1 MDQSKQVLRDYCGD
15 GNGTCAS
22 SLREISL
29 IETVTSFLEENGA
42 SEIDRRVLRKL
53 AEALSKSI
61 DDTSPGALQDVTMEN
76 SYASFDTA
84 RPQGGSHSP
93 MVMQGRSVREL
104 EEQMSTLRKENFN
117 LKLRIYF
124 MEEGQPGA
132 RANNSPDSL
141 SKQLIDAKIEIEMLR
156 KTVDEKMDLLK
167 DAARAISHHEDMQRK
182 ADFDSQRIIDELQDQ
197 IRSYQMA
204 ESDQHGENSA
214 VFNDNKLQR
223 LQLEVQKLEKELQ
236 ESDVRN
242 TASKNEL
249 EVALVE
255 RLDTLTACEAKIQ
268 ELAIKNAELVERLE
282 KDTESA
288 ESSNKIIEGL
298 KAEIGDSRVENQN
311 LVTAINAVKLEL
323 VHQVTSMK
331 EASNTMDVQRQS
343 ILLLEGTIK
352 RKEKSYGSMLN
363 NLLEYEALIAK
374 LNAELEIL
382 RQQNVYFRD
391 LSDNLQQKELRHLG
405 RGVAIVQPMRTST
418 DTGCFVWQ
426 SGDLLAPE
434 PLLLEGRSG
443 EALPLQRPVCS
454 VPKTSLSTA
463 AEAAVISESSATSTA
478 RASPSQRAC
487 YLAGRDGAKYGFL
500 QLFTAKLYRIS
511 SVPLLLG
518 HVALKLVLLMMR
530 VHTCLQNT
538 FRMPVQAKR
547 ELGAQLADKMCEL
560 QDAQEKL
567 KERERIHEQACR
579 TIQKLMQK
587 LSSQEKEIKK
597 LNQEKDQS
605 VNKET
610 DINKATISPSTTGRS
625 MSDNEAS
632 SLEMST
638 NLRVRYELKITEQE
652 EKIKQLQA
660 EVKKKTANLQN
671 LVNKELWEKNRE
683 VERLTKLVANQQRT
697 LPQIGEESSG
707 EADLQQSFTEAEY
720 IRALERNK
728 LLQRKVDV
736 LFQRLADDQQNCAVI
751 GQLRLELQQARTE
764 VETSDKWRQECVD
777 VCSVL
782 TNRLEELA
790 GFLNSLLKHK
800 DVLGVLAADR
810 RHAMRKAVDR
820 SLDLSKSLNMTLNIT
835 GASLADQSL
844 AQLCNLSEILYTEGD
859 VSHKTFNSHEEI
871 HAASS
876 MTPSVENLKAE
887 NKALKRELEKRR
899 SSEGQQQRK
908 ERRSLPLPSQQLDNQ
923 SESEAWSEPDR
934 KVSLARIGLDE
945 TSNSLAA
952 PEQPASESE
961 SEGRACATRQ
971 DRNRNSER
979 IAQLEEQIAQKDE
992 RVLNVQCQ
1000 MVELD
1005 NRYKQE
1011 QLRCLDISQQL
1022 EQLRVIN
1029 AALTADLQ
1037 AIGSHEDQRM
1047 VELQRQLELKTQ
1059 QIDQLKLAHSTL
1071 TADSQIT
1078 EMELQA
1084 LQQQM
1089 QEIEQHYADSVDNL
1103 QSQLEQHKLEA
1114 MQQLEEHER
1123 LHQEALERDWVALA
1137 IYQEQ
1142 AQQLLEL
1149 QRSLDYHQENEK
1161 ELKQTLVENELAS
1174 RALKKQLDES
1184 TLQAS
1189 KAVMER
1195 TKAYNDKLQLEK
1207 RSEELKQQL
1216 EALKEEQKKLMQKR
1230 SNSSDVSQSGYTS
1243 EEVAVPMGPPSG
1255 QASSSKLNAAAAVV
1269 AQRVNTSSPDLGIE
1283 SDAGRISSVEL
1294 SNAQRAMLK
1303 TVEIKNEGA
1312 SVQKTNLEGE
1322 FDRILRRRD
1331 YSTKLFFFST
1341 ESTSPDSKTNL
1352 ATAAA
1357 TVHDC
1362 AKVDL
1367 ENAELRRKLIRTKR
1381 AFEDTYEKLRL
1392 ANKAKA
1398 QVEKDIKNQILK
1410 THNVL
1415 RNVRSNMEN
1424 EL

>member
-1 MDQSKQVLRDYCGD
+1 MAGIFRS
-15 GNGTCAS
+15 T
-22 SLREISL
+22 SLNHSTDVPGSPFKRYSL
-29 IETVTSFLEENGA
+29 NTSNGA
-42 SEIDRRVLRKL
+42 FC
-53 AEALSKSI
+53 
-61 DDTSPGALQDVTMEN
+61 TSPGALQDVTMEN
-76 SYASFDTA
+76 SYASFDVA
-84 RPQGGSHSP
+84 RPQVGSHSP
-93 MVMQGRSVREL
+93 IMMQGRSVREL

-132 RANNSPDSL
+132 RSNNSQDSL
-141 SKQLIDAKIEIEMLR
+141 GKQLIDAKIQIEMLR
-156 KTVDEKMDLLK
+156 KTVDEKMELLK
-167 DAARAISHHEDMQRK
+167 DAARAISHHEEMQRK
-182 ADFDSQRIIDELQDQ
+182 ADFDSQAIIDDLQNT
-197 IRSYQMA
+197 IRSYQTA
-204 ESDQHGENSA
+204 ESAQPGES
-214 VFNDNKLQR
+214 VVTFDTEKLKR
-223 LQLEVQKLEKELQ
+223 LEAQVQKLEDELL
-236 ESDVRN
+236 ETDMRH
-242 TASKNEL
+242 TAVKNEL
-249 EVALVE
+249 EFALAE
-255 RLDTLTACEAKIQ
+255 RLETLTACEAKIE
-268 ELAIKNAELVERLE
+268 ELAFKNAELVERLE
-282 KDTESA
+282 KDNDSA
-288 ESSNKIIEGL
+288 
-298 KAEIGDSRVENQN
+298 DS
-311 LVTAINAVKLEL
+311 A
-323 VHQVTSMK
+323 
-331 EASNTMDVQRQS
+331 NT
-343 ILLLEGTIK
+343 
-352 RKEKSYGSMLN
+352 
-363 NLLEYEALIAK
+363 
-374 LNAELEIL
+374 
-382 RQQNVYFRD
+382 
-391 LSDNLQQKELRHLG
+391 
-405 RGVAIVQPMRTST
+405 
-418 DTGCFVWQ
+418 
-426 SGDLLAPE
+426 
-434 PLLLEGRSG
+434 
-443 EALPLQRPVCS
+443 
-454 VPKTSLSTA
+454 
-463 AEAAVISESSATSTA
+463 
-478 RASPSQRAC
+478 
-487 YLAGRDGAKYGFL
+487 
-500 QLFTAKLYRIS
+500 
-511 SVPLLLG
+511 
-518 HVALKLVLLMMR
+518 
-530 VHTCLQNT
+530 
-538 FRMPVQAKR
+538 KR

-567 KERERIHEQACR
+567 KERERIHDQACR

-587 LSSQEKEIKK
+587 LSSQEKEIKR
-597 LNQEKDQS
+597 LNQEKEPS
-605 VNKET
+605 VNKEN
-610 DINKATISPSTTGRS
+610 DSNKATVSPSTTGRS

-632 SLEMST
+632 SLEIST

-652 EKIKQLQA
+652 DKIKQLQA

-671 LVNKELWEKNRE
+671 LVNRELWEKNRE
-683 VERLTKLVANQQRT
+683 VERLTKLLANQQKS
-697 LPQIGEESSG
+697 LPQIGEETAA
-707 EADLQQSFTEAEY
+707 EVDLQQSFTEAEY
-720 IRALERNK
+720 MRALERNK

-736 LFQRLADDQQNCAVI
+736 LFQRLAEDQQNCAVI

-764 VETSDKWRQECVD
+764 VETSDKWRLECVD

-835 GASLADQSL
+835 GTSLADQSL

-876 MTPSVENLKAE
+876 MSPTVENLKAE

-899 SSEGQQQRK
+899 STEGQQLQRK
-908 ERRSLPLPSQQLDNQ
+908 ERRSLPLQSQQLDNQ

-952 PEQPASESE
+952 PDQPASESE
-961 SEGRACATRQ
+961 SEGRGCATRQ

-992 RVLNVQCQ
+992 RLLNVQCQ
-1000 MVELD
+1000 LVDLD

-1022 EQLRVIN
+1022 EQLRAIN
-1029 AALTADLQ
+1029 EALTADLK

-1047 VELQRQLELKTQ
+1047 VELQRLLELKTQ
-1059 QIDQLKLAHSTL
+1059 QIDQLKLTQSTL
-1071 TADSQIT
+1071 TADVQIT

-1084 LQQQM
+1084 VQQQL
-1089 QEIEQHYADSVDNL
+1089 QEMEQQHADSVEHL
-1103 QSQLEQHKLEA
+1103 QTELERHKLEA
-1114 MQQLEEHER
+1114 MKQLEEHEQ
-1123 LHQEALERDWVALA
+1123 LHQEALERDWVALTV
-1137 IYQEQ
+1137 YQEQ

-1149 QRSLDYHQENEK
+1149 QRSLEYHQENEK
-1161 ELKQTLVENELAS
+1161 ELKQTLVENELAT

-1207 RSEELKQQL
+1207 RSEELKLQL
-1216 EALKEEQKKLMQKR
+1216 EALKEEQRKLQPKR

-1243 EEVAVPMGPPSG
+1243 EEVAVPMGPPAG
-1255 QASSSKLNAAAAVV
+1255 QPSSSKLAAAAVV
-1269 AQRVNTSSPDLGIE
+1269 AQRVNNSSPDLGIE

-1303 TVEIKNEGA
+1303 TVEMKIEGA
-1312 SVQKTNLEGE
+1312 ASAKTKAE
-1322 FDRILRRRD
+1322 
-1331 YSTKLFFFST
+1331 
-1341 ESTSPDSKTNL
+1341 ESSSPDDTTNL
-1352 ATAAA
+1352 ATGAA
-1357 TVHDC
+1357 TAHDC

-1381 AFEDTYEKLRL
+1381 AFEDTYEKLRM

>member
-15 GNGTCAS
+15 GNGTCTS
-22 SLREISL
+22 SLKEITL

-42 SEIDRRVLRKL
+42 SEIDKRVLRKL

-76 SYASFDTA
+76 SYASFDVP
-84 RPQGGSHSP
+84 RPPGGGNSP
-93 MVMQGRSVREL
+93 LPPQGRSVREL
-104 EEQMSTLRKENFN
+104 EEQMSALRKENFN

-124 MEEGQPGA
+124 LEEGQPGA
-132 RANNSPDSL
+132 RGDSSSDSL
-141 SKQLIDAKIEIEMLR
+141 SKQLIDAKIEIATLR
-156 KTVDEKMDLLK
+156 KTIDVKMELLK
-167 DAARAISHHEDMQRK
+167 DAARAISHHEELQRK
-182 ADFDSQRIIDELQDQ
+182 ADLESQAIIDELQEQ
-197 IRSYQMA
+197 INAYQVA
-204 ESDQHGENSA
+204 ESGGQPVENIASTRKMLRLESE
-214 VFNDNKLQR
+214 VQR
-223 LQLEVQKLEKELQ
+223 LEEELVNS
-236 ESDVRN
+236 EARN
-242 TASKNEL
+242 VAARNEL
-249 EVALVE
+249 EFLLAE
-255 RLDTLTACEAKIQ
+255 RMESLTACEGKIQ
-268 ELAIKNAELVERLE
+268 ELAIKNSELVERLE
-282 KDTESA
+282 KETASA
-288 ESSNKIIEGL
+288 ESSN
-298 KAEIGDSRVENQN
+298 AN
-311 LVTAINAVKLEL
+311 
-323 VHQVTSMK
+323 
-331 EASNTMDVQRQS
+331 
-343 ILLLEGTIK
+343 
-352 RKEKSYGSMLN
+352 
-363 NLLEYEALIAK
+363 
-374 LNAELEIL
+374 
-382 RQQNVYFRD
+382 RD
-391 LSDNLQQKELRHLG
+391 Q
-405 RGVAIVQPMRTST
+405 
-418 DTGCFVWQ
+418 
-426 SGDLLAPE
+426 
-434 PLLLEGRSG
+434 
-443 EALPLQRPVCS
+443 
-454 VPKTSLSTA
+454 
-463 AEAAVISESSATSTA
+463 
-478 RASPSQRAC
+478 
-487 YLAGRDGAKYGFL
+487 
-500 QLFTAKLYRIS
+500 
-511 SVPLLLG
+511 
-518 HVALKLVLLMMR
+518 
-530 VHTCLQNT
+530 
-538 FRMPVQAKR
+538 
-547 ELGAQLADKMCEL
+547 GAQLADKICEL

-597 LNQEKDQS
+597 LNQENEQS
-605 VNKET
+605 ANKENDCAKT
-610 DINKATISPSTTGRS
+610 VISPSSSGRS

-632 SLEMST
+632 SHEMST
-638 NLRVRYELKITEQE
+638 NLRVRYELKIKEQE
-652 EKIKQLQA
+652 EKIKQLET

-683 VERLTKLVANQQRT
+683 VERLTKLLANQHKT
-697 LPQIGEESSG
+697 LPQISEESAG

-720 IRALERNK
+720 MRALERNK

-736 LFQRLADDQQNCAVI
+736 LFQRLSDDQQNSAVI

-764 VETSDKWRQECVD
+764 VETADKWRLECVD

-810 RHAMRKAVDR
+810 RNAMRKAVDR

-835 GASLADQSL
+835 ATSLADQSL

-859 VSHKTFNSHEEI
+859 TSHKTFNSHEEL
-871 HAASS
+871 HAATS
-876 MTPSVENLKAE
+876 MAPTVENLKAE
-887 NKALKRELEKRR
+887 NKALKKELEKRR
-899 SSEGQQQRK
+899 SSEGQRK

-952 PEQPASESE
+952 PEQAVSESE
-961 SEGRACATRQ
+961 SEGRTCATRQ

-992 RVLNVQCQ
+992 RMLNVQCQ

-1011 QLRCLDISQQL
+1011 QLRCLDITQQL

-1029 AALTADLQ
+1029 EALTADLQ
-1037 AIGSHEDQRM
+1037 AIGSHEEERM
-1047 VELQRQLELKTQ
+1047 IELQRQLELKNQ

-1089 QEIEQHYADSVDNL
+1089 QEIEQHHADSVETL
-1103 QSQLEQHKLEA
+1103 QSQLQKLKLDA
-1114 MQQLEEHER
+1114 VQQLAEHER
-1123 LHQEALERDWVALA
+1123 LHREALERDWVALTT
-1137 IYQEQ
+1137 YQEQ

-1161 ELKQTLVENELAS
+1161 ELKQTLVENELAT

-1207 RSEELKQQL
+1207 RSEELRLQL
-1216 EALKEEQKKLMQKR
+1216 EALKKEQQKLLQKR

-1255 QASSSKLNAAAAVV
+1255 QATTCKQAAAAVV
-1269 AQRVNTSSPDLGIE
+1269 GQRVNTSSPDLGIE
-1283 SDAGRISSVEL
+1283 SDAGRISSVEV

-1303 TVEIKNEGA
+1303 TVEMKTEGSA
-1312 SVQKTNLEGE
+1312 
-1322 FDRILRRRD
+1322 
-1331 YSTKLFFFST
+1331 STKAKSE
-1341 ESTSPDSKTNL
+1341 ESSSPDSKSNV
-1352 ATAAA
+1352 ATGGAA

-1381 AFEDTYEKLRL
+1381 AFEDTYEKLRM

>member
-1 MDQSKQVLRDYCGD
+1 MNSNR
-15 GNGTCAS
+15 S
-22 SLREISL
+22 SS
-29 IETVTSFLEENGA
+29 SH
-42 SEIDRRVLRKL
+42 
-53 AEALSKSI
+53 
-61 DDTSPGALQDVTMEN
+61 N
-76 SYASFDTA
+76 SRNLKILNASFDVP
-84 RPQGGSHSP
+84 RPPGGGNSP
-93 MVMQGRSVREL
+93 LPPQGRSVREL
-104 EEQMSTLRKENFN
+104 EEQMSALRKENFN

-124 MEEGQPGA
+124 LEEGQPGA
-132 RANNSPDSL
+132 RADSSSDSL
-141 SKQLIDAKIEIEMLR
+141 SKQLIDAKIEIATLR
-156 KTVDEKMDLLK
+156 KTVDVKMELLK
-167 DAARAISHHEDMQRK
+167 DAARAISHHEELQRK
-182 ADFDSQRIIDELQDQ
+182 ADLESQAIIDELQEQ
-197 IRSYQMA
+197 INAYQVA
-204 ESDQHGENSA
+204 ESGGQPVENIARTRKVLRLESE
-214 VFNDNKLQR
+214 VQR
-223 LQLEVQKLEKELQ
+223 LEEELVNI
-236 ESDVRN
+236 EARN
-242 TASKNEL
+242 VAARNEL
-249 EVALVE
+249 EFMLAE
-255 RLDTLTACEAKIQ
+255 RMESLTACESKIQ
-268 ELAIKNAELVERLE
+268 ELAIKNSELVERLE
-282 KDTESA
+282 KETASA
-288 ESSNKIIEGL
+288 ESSN
-298 KAEIGDSRVENQN
+298 AN
-311 LVTAINAVKLEL
+311 
-323 VHQVTSMK
+323 
-331 EASNTMDVQRQS
+331 
-343 ILLLEGTIK
+343 
-352 RKEKSYGSMLN
+352 
-363 NLLEYEALIAK
+363 
-374 LNAELEIL
+374 
-382 RQQNVYFRD
+382 RD
-391 LSDNLQQKELRHLG
+391 
-405 RGVAIVQPMRTST
+405 
-418 DTGCFVWQ
+418 
-426 SGDLLAPE
+426 
-434 PLLLEGRSG
+434 
-443 EALPLQRPVCS
+443 
-454 VPKTSLSTA
+454 
-463 AEAAVISESSATSTA
+463 
-478 RASPSQRAC
+478 
-487 YLAGRDGAKYGFL
+487 
-500 QLFTAKLYRIS
+500 
-511 SVPLLLG
+511 
-518 HVALKLVLLMMR
+518 
-530 VHTCLQNT
+530 
-538 FRMPVQAKR
+538 
-547 ELGAQLADKMCEL
+547 LGAQLADKICEL

-597 LNQEKDQS
+597 LNQENEQS
-605 VNKET
+605 ANKENDCAKT
-610 DINKATISPSTTGRS
+610 VISPSSSGRS

-632 SLEMST
+632 SHEMST
-638 NLRVRYELKITEQE
+638 NLRVRYELKIKEQE
-652 EKIKQLQA
+652 EKIKQLET

-683 VERLTKLVANQQRT
+683 VERLTKLLANQQKT
-697 LPQIGEESSG
+697 LPQISEESAG

-720 IRALERNK
+720 MRALERNK

-736 LFQRLADDQQNCAVI
+736 LFQRLADDQQNSAVI

-764 VETSDKWRQECVD
+764 VETADKWRLECVD

-810 RHAMRKAVDR
+810 RNAMRKAVDR

-835 GASLADQSL
+835 ATSLADQSL

-859 VSHKTFNSHEEI
+859 ASHKTFNSHEEL
-871 HAASS
+871 HAATS
-876 MTPSVENLKAE
+876 MAPTVENLKAE
-887 NKALKRELEKRR
+887 NKALKKELEKRR
-899 SSEGQQQRK
+899 SSEGQRK

-952 PEQPASESE
+952 PEQAVSESE
-961 SEGRACATRQ
+961 SEGRTCATRQ

-992 RVLNVQCQ
+992 RMLNVQCQ

-1011 QLRCLDISQQL
+1011 QLRCLDITQQL

-1029 AALTADLQ
+1029 EALTADLQ
-1037 AIGSHEDQRM
+1037 AIGSHEEERM
-1047 VELQRQLELKTQ
+1047 VELQRQLELKNQ

-1089 QEIEQHYADSVDNL
+1089 QEIEQQHADSVETL
-1103 QSQLEQHKLEA
+1103 QSQLQKLKLDAE
-1114 MQQLEEHER
+1114 QQLAEHER
-1123 LHQEALERDWVALA
+1123 LHREALERDWVALTT
-1137 IYQEQ
+1137 YQEQ

-1149 QRSLDYHQENEK
+1149 QLSLDYHQENEK
-1161 ELKQTLVENELAS
+1161 ELKQTLVENELAT

-1207 RSEELKQQL
+1207 RSEELRLQL
-1216 EALKEEQKKLMQKR
+1216 EALKKEQQKQLQKR

-1255 QASSSKLNAAAAVV
+1255 QATTCKQAAAAVV
-1269 AQRVNTSSPDLGIE
+1269 GQRVNTSSPDLGIE
-1283 SDAGRISSVEL
+1283 SDAGRISSVEV

-1303 TVEIKNEGA
+1303 TVEMKTEGSA
-1312 SVQKTNLEGE
+1312 
-1322 FDRILRRRD
+1322 
-1331 YSTKLFFFST
+1331 STKAKSE
-1341 ESTSPDSKTNL
+1341 ESSSPDSKSNV
-1352 ATAAA
+1352 ATGGAA

-1381 AFEDTYEKLRL
+1381 AFEDTYEKLRM

>member
-1 MDQSKQVLRDYCGD
+1 MNR
-15 GNGTCAS
+15 NRS
-22 SLREISL
+22 S
-29 IETVTSFLEENGA
+29 TSHNPRNLKILN
-42 SEIDRRVLRKL
+42 
-53 AEALSKSI
+53 
-61 DDTSPGALQDVTMEN
+61 
-76 SYASFDTA
+76 ASFDVA
-84 RPQGGSHSP
+84 RPPGGGHSP
-93 MVMQGRSVREL
+93 LAMQGRSVREL

-132 RANNSPDSL
+132 RANSSSDSL
-141 SKQLIDAKIEIEMLR
+141 GKQLIDAKIEIETLR
-156 KTVDEKMDLLK
+156 KTVDEKMELLK
-167 DAARAISHHEDMQRK
+167 DAARAISQHEEMQRK
-182 ADFDSQRIIDELQDQ
+182 ADFDSQALIDELQEQ
-197 IRSYQMA
+197 IHAYQVA
-204 ESDQHGENSA
+204 ESGQPGENVA
-214 VFNDNKLQR
+214 DTKKLLRLESEVQR
-223 LQLEVQKLEKELQ
+223 LEEELVKT
-236 ESDVRN
+236 EARN
-242 TASKNEL
+242 IAAKNEL
-249 EVALVE
+249 EFTLAE
-255 RLDTLTACEAKIQ
+255 RLESLTACEAKIQ

-282 KDTESA
+282 KEVESA
-288 ESSNKIIEGL
+288 ESSN
-298 KAEIGDSRVENQN
+298 
-311 LVTAINAVKLEL
+311 
-323 VHQVTSMK
+323 
-331 EASNTMDVQRQS
+331 
-343 ILLLEGTIK
+343 
-352 RKEKSYGSMLN
+352 
-363 NLLEYEALIAK
+363 
-374 LNAELEIL
+374 
-382 RQQNVYFRD
+382 
-391 LSDNLQQKELRHLG
+391 
-405 RGVAIVQPMRTST
+405 
-418 DTGCFVWQ
+418 
-426 SGDLLAPE
+426 
-434 PLLLEGRSG
+434 
-443 EALPLQRPVCS
+443 
-454 VPKTSLSTA
+454 
-463 AEAAVISESSATSTA
+463 
-478 RASPSQRAC
+478 
-487 YLAGRDGAKYGFL
+487 
-500 QLFTAKLYRIS
+500 
-511 SVPLLLG
+511 
-518 HVALKLVLLMMR
+518 
-530 VHTCLQNT
+530 
-538 FRMPVQAKR
+538 AKR
-547 ELGAQLADKMCEL
+547 DLGAQLADKICEL
-560 QDAQEKL
+560 QDSQEKL
-567 KERERIHEQACR
+567 KERERIYEQACR

-587 LSSQEKEIKK
+587 VSSQEKEIKK
-597 LNQEKDQS
+597 LNQDNEQS
-605 VNKET
+605 ANKEN
-610 DINKATISPSTTGRS
+610 DCAKAVISPSTSGRS

-638 NLRVRYELKITEQE
+638 NLRVRYELKIGEQE
-652 EKIKQLQA
+652 EKIKQLQT

-683 VERLTKLVANQQRT
+683 VERLTKLVASQQKT
-697 LPQIGEESSG
+697 LPQISEESAG

-720 IRALERNK
+720 LRALERNK

-736 LFQRLADDQQNCAVI
+736 LFQRLADDQQNSAVI

-764 VETSDKWRQECVD
+764 VETADKWRLECVD

-810 RHAMRKAVDR
+810 RNAMRKAVDR

-835 GASLADQSL
+835 ATSLADQSL

-859 VSHKTFNSHEEI
+859 ASHKTFNSHEEL
-871 HAASS
+871 HAASA
-876 MTPSVENLKAE
+876 MAPTVENLKAE
-887 NKALKRELEKRR
+887 NKALKKELEKRR
-899 SSEGQQQRK
+899 SSEGQRK

-952 PEQPASESE
+952 PEQAVSESE
-961 SEGRACATRQ
+961 SEGRTCAIRQ

-992 RVLNVQCQ
+992 RMLNVQCQ

-1011 QLRCLDISQQL
+1011 QLRFLDISQQL

-1029 AALTADLQ
+1029 EALTADLQ
-1037 AIGSHEDQRM
+1037 AIGSHEDQRI
-1047 VELQRQLELKTQ
+1047 VELQRQLELKNQ

-1089 QEIEQHYADSVDNL
+1089 QEMEQQHVDSVDTL
-1103 QSQLEQHKLEA
+1103 QSQLKQLKLDA
-1114 MQQLEEHER
+1114 VQQLEEHDR
-1123 LHQEALERDWVALA
+1123 LHRDALERDWVALTT
-1137 IYQEQ
+1137 YQEQ

-1161 ELKQTLVENELAS
+1161 ELKQTLVENELAT

-1207 RSEELKQQL
+1207 RTEELRLQL
-1216 EALKEEQKKLMQKR
+1216 EALKEEQQKLLQQR

-1255 QASSSKLNAAAAVV
+1255 QATTCKQAGSAMVG
-1269 AQRVNTSSPDLGIE
+1269 QRVSTSSPDLGIE
-1283 SDAGRISSVEL
+1283 SDAGRIFSVEL
-1294 SNAQRAMLK
+1294 SKAQRAMLK
-1303 TVEIKNEGA
+1303 TVEMKTEGA
-1312 SVQKTNLEGE
+1312 SSPKAKSE
-1322 FDRILRRRD
+1322 
-1331 YSTKLFFFST
+1331 
-1341 ESTSPDSKTNL
+1341 ESASPDSKSNM
-1352 ATAAA
+1352 ATGAA

-1381 AFEDTYEKLRL
+1381 AFEDTYEKLRM

>member
-1 MDQSKQVLRDYCGD
+1 MNRNRSSSSHNLRNSQSQD
-15 GNGTCAS
+15 
-22 SLREISL
+22 
-29 IETVTSFLEENGA
+29 FLN
-42 SEIDRRVLRKL
+42 
-53 AEALSKSI
+53 
-61 DDTSPGALQDVTMEN
+61 
-76 SYASFDTA
+76 ASFDVA

-93 MVMQGRSVREL
+93 IMQGRSVREL
-104 EEQMSTLRKENFN
+104 EEQMSSLRKENFN

-132 RANNSPDSL
+132 RANHSPDSL
-141 SKQLIDAKIEIEMLR
+141 NKQLIDAKIENELLR
-156 KTVDEKMDLLK
+156 KTVDEKMELLK

-182 ADFDSQRIIDELQDQ
+182 ADFESQTIIDELQDQ
-197 IRSYQMA
+197 IRSYEMA
-204 ESDQHGENSA
+204 ESGQGGKNVAFD
-214 VFNDNKLQR
+214 DRKLQR
-223 LQLEVQKLEKELQ
+223 LESEVQKLEEELV
-236 ESDVRN
+236 ESDLRN
-242 TASKNEL
+242 TKIKHDL
-249 EVALVE
+249 EFTLAE
-255 RLDTLTACEAKIQ
+255 RLETITACEAKIQ
-268 ELAIKNAELVERLE
+268 ELAIKNAELVDRLE
-282 KDTESA
+282 KDA
-288 ESSNKIIEGL
+288 EAAETSNRIIEQL
-298 KAEIGDSRVENQN
+298 KVTIEECRAENQN
-311 LVTAINAVKLEL
+311 LVSSISAIEVQLGR
-323 VHQVTSMK
+323 QVSSMK
-331 EASNTMDVQRQS
+331 ETNNTIDVQRQS
-343 ILLLEGTIK
+343 IQLLEGTIK
-352 RKEKSYGSMLN
+352 RKEKSYGSILN
-363 NLLEYEALIAK
+363 SLLEYEELIAK
-374 LNAELEIL
+374 LNAELDIL
-382 RQQNVYFRD
+382 RKENVYFRD
-391 LSDNLQQKELRHLG
+391 LSDNLQQKKLLQWDH
-405 RGVAIVQPMRTST
+405 GVAIVPPIRTAA

-426 SGDLLAPE
+426 SGTFVAQE
-434 PLLLEGRSG
+434 PLPMEIHSSSSTT
-443 EALPLQRPVCS
+443 S
-454 VPKTSLSTA
+454 VSESTVSSTA
-463 AEAAVISESSATSTA
+463 STPPQQSCHFVG
-478 RASPSQRAC
+478 RNGSQ
-487 YLAGRDGAKYGFL
+487 YGLL
-500 QLFTAKLYRIS
+500 QLFAAKLYWIPA
-511 SVPLLLG
+511 VPVALG
-518 HVALKLVLLMMR
+518 HVALKLIFLMVR
-530 VHTCLQNT
+530 VHSCLQYNRIW
-538 FRMPVQAKR
+538 FPLQAKR
-547 ELGAQLADKMCEL
+547 ELGAQLADKICEL

-597 LNQEKDQS
+597 LNQEKEQS
-605 VNKET
+605 SNKEK
-610 DINKATISPSTTGRS
+610 DSNKATVSPSTTGRS

-632 SLEMST
+632 SLEIST
-638 NLRVRYELKITEQE
+638 NLRVRYELKIHEQE

-683 VERLTKLVANQQRT
+683 VERLTNLVAKQQKM
-697 LPQIGEESSG
+697 LPQIGEESAG
-707 EADLQQSFTEAEY
+707 EADLQQSFTESEY
-720 IRALERNK
+720 LRALERNK
-728 LLQRKVDV
+728 LLQKKVDV
-736 LFQRLADDQQNCAVI
+736 LFQRLADDQQNSAET
-751 GQLRLELQQARTE
+751 GQLRRDLQQARMD

-777 VCSVL
+777 VCGVL

-820 SLDLSKSLNMTLNIT
+820 SLDLSKSLNMTLNMT

-844 AQLCNLSEILYTEGD
+844 AQLCNLSEILYTEAD
-859 VSHKTFNSHEEI
+859 VSNKTFNSHEEI

-876 MTPSVENLKAE
+876 MAPTVENLKAE
-887 NKALKRELEKRR
+887 NKALKKELEKRR
-899 SSEGQQQRK
+899 NSEGQQRK

-1000 MVELD
+1000 LVELD

-1029 AALTADLQ
+1029 EALTADLQ

-1047 VELQRQLELKTQ
+1047 VELQRQLEAKNQ
-1059 QIDQLKLAHSTL
+1059 QIDQLKLALSTL

-1078 EMELQA
+1078 EMELQT
-1084 LQQQM
+1084 LQQQL
-1089 QEIEQHYADSVDNL
+1089 QEMEHEHADSLEKL
-1103 QSQLEQHKLEA
+1103 QSQLEQHKLES

-1123 LHQEALERDWVALA
+1123 LHQETLGRDWVAIA
-1137 IYQEQ
+1137 TYQEQ
-1142 AQQLLEL
+1142 AEQLLEL

-1161 ELKQTLVENELAS
+1161 DLKQTLVENELAT

-1189 KAVMER
+1189 RAVMER

-1216 EALKEEQKKLMQKR
+1216 EALKEDQKKLMQKR
-1230 SNSSDVSQSGYTS
+1230 SNSSDISQSGYTS
-1243 EEVAVPMGPPSG
+1243 EEVPVPMGPPLG
-1255 QASSSKLNAAAAVV
+1255 QATSLKLAAAAVV
-1269 AQRVNTSSPDLGIE
+1269 SQRVNTSSPDLGIE

-1303 TVEIKNEGA
+1303 IVEMKTEGA
-1312 SVQKTNLEGE
+1312 AVQKTKSE
-1322 FDRILRRRD
+1322 
-1331 YSTKLFFFST
+1331 
-1341 ESTSPDSKTNL
+1341 ESTSSDAKTNMPTAG
-1352 ATAAA
+1352 ATA
-1357 TVHDC
+1357 HDC

>member
-1 MDQSKQVLRDYCGD
+1 MAGIFRSTSL
-15 GNGTCAS
+15 NHS
-22 SLREISL
+22 SD
-29 IETVTSFLEENGA
+29 VPGTSFKRYSLN
-42 SEIDRRVLRKL
+42 SNN
-53 AEALSKSI
+53 STFC
-61 DDTSPGALQDVTMEN
+61 TSPGALQDVTMEN
-76 SYASFDTA
+76 SYASFDVP
-84 RPQGGSHSP
+84 RPPGGGNSP
-93 MVMQGRSVREL
+93 LPSQGRSVREL
-104 EEQMSTLRKENFN
+104 EEQMSALRKENFN

-124 MEEGQPGA
+124 LEEGQPGA
-132 RANNSPDSL
+132 RADSSTESL
-141 SKQLIDAKIEIEMLR
+141 SKQLIDAKIEIATLR
-156 KTVDEKMDLLK
+156 KTVDVKMELLK
-167 DAARAISHHEDMQRK
+167 DAARAISHHEELQRK
-182 ADFDSQRIIDELQDQ
+182 ADIDSQAIIDELQEQ
-197 IRSYQMA
+197 IHAYQMA
-204 ESDQHGENSA
+204 ESGGQPVENIAKTRKMLRLESE
-214 VFNDNKLQR
+214 VQR
-223 LQLEVQKLEKELQ
+223 LEEELVSI
-236 ESDVRN
+236 EARN
-242 TASKNEL
+242 VAARNEL
-249 EVALVE
+249 EFMLAE
-255 RLDTLTACEAKIQ
+255 RLESLTACEGKIQ
-268 ELAIKNAELVERLE
+268 ELAIKNSELVERLE
-282 KDTESA
+282 KETASA
-288 ESSNKIIEGL
+288 ESSNPFPVFS
-298 KAEIGDSRVENQN
+298 AHFQAN
-311 LVTAINAVKLEL
+311 
-323 VHQVTSMK
+323 
-331 EASNTMDVQRQS
+331 
-343 ILLLEGTIK
+343 
-352 RKEKSYGSMLN
+352 
-363 NLLEYEALIAK
+363 
-374 LNAELEIL
+374 
-382 RQQNVYFRD
+382 RD
-391 LSDNLQQKELRHLG
+391 
-405 RGVAIVQPMRTST
+405 
-418 DTGCFVWQ
+418 
-426 SGDLLAPE
+426 
-434 PLLLEGRSG
+434 
-443 EALPLQRPVCS
+443 
-454 VPKTSLSTA
+454 
-463 AEAAVISESSATSTA
+463 
-478 RASPSQRAC
+478 
-487 YLAGRDGAKYGFL
+487 
-500 QLFTAKLYRIS
+500 
-511 SVPLLLG
+511 
-518 HVALKLVLLMMR
+518 
-530 VHTCLQNT
+530 
-538 FRMPVQAKR
+538 
-547 ELGAQLADKMCEL
+547 LGAQLADKICEL
-560 QDAQEKL
+560 QEAQEKL
-567 KERERIHEQACR
+567 KERESIHEQACR

-597 LNQEKDQS
+597 LNQENEQS
-605 VNKET
+605 ANKENDCAKT
-610 DINKATISPSTTGRS
+610 VISPSSSGRS

-632 SLEMST
+632 SQEMST
-638 NLRVRYELKITEQE
+638 NLRVRYELKINEQE
-652 EKIKQLQA
+652 EKIKQLQT

-683 VERLTKLVANQQRT
+683 VERLTELLANQQKT
-697 LPQIGEESSG
+697 LPQISEESAG

-720 IRALERNK
+720 MRALERNK

-736 LFQRLADDQQNCAVI
+736 LFQRLADDQQNSAVI

-764 VETSDKWRQECVD
+764 VETADKWRLECVD

-810 RHAMRKAVDR
+810 RNAMRKAVDR

-835 GASLADQSL
+835 ATSLADQSL

-859 VSHKTFNSHEEI
+859 ASHKTFNSHEEL
-871 HAASS
+871 HAATS
-876 MTPSVENLKAE
+876 MAPTVENLKAE
-887 NKALKRELEKRR
+887 NKALKKELEKRR
-899 SSEGQQQRK
+899 SSEGQRK
-908 ERRSLPLPSQQLDNQ
+908 ERRSLPLPSQQFDNQ

-952 PEQPASESE
+952 PEQAISESE
-961 SEGRACATRQ
+961 SEGRTCATRQ

-992 RVLNVQCQ
+992 RMLNVQCQ

-1011 QLRCLDISQQL
+1011 QLRCLDITQQL
-1022 EQLRVIN
+1022 EQLRAIN
-1029 AALTADLQ
+1029 EALTAGLH
-1037 AIGSHEDQRM
+1037 AIGSHEEERM
-1047 VELQRQLELKTQ
+1047 VELQRQLELKNQ

-1089 QEIEQHYADSVDNL
+1089 QEIEQLHADSVETL
-1103 QSQLEQHKLEA
+1103 QSQLQKLKLDA
-1114 MQQLEEHER
+1114 VQQLEEHER
-1123 LHQEALERDWVALA
+1123 LHREALERDWVALTT
-1137 IYQEQ
+1137 YQEQ

-1161 ELKQTLVENELAS
+1161 ELKQTLVENELAT

-1207 RSEELKQQL
+1207 RSEELRLQL
-1216 EALKEEQKKLMQKR
+1216 EALKEEHQKLLQKR

-1255 QASSSKLNAAAAVV
+1255 QATTCKQAAAAVLG
-1269 AQRVNTSSPDLGIE
+1269 QRVNTSSPDLGIE
-1283 SDAGRISSVEL
+1283 SDAGRISSVEV

-1303 TVEIKNEGA
+1303 TVEMKTEGSA
-1312 SVQKTNLEGE
+1312 SPKAKSE
-1322 FDRILRRRD
+1322 
-1331 YSTKLFFFST
+1331 
-1341 ESTSPDSKTNL
+1341 ESTSPDSKSNV
-1352 ATAAA
+1352 ATGAA

-1381 AFEDTYEKLRL
+1381 AFEDTYEKLRM

>member
-15 GNGTCAS
+15 GNGTCTS
-22 SLREISL
+22 SLREITL

-42 SEIDRRVLRKL
+42 AEIDRKVLRKL

-76 SYASFDTA
+76 SYASFDAT
-84 RPQGGSHSP
+84 RPPGGSHSP
-93 MVMQGRSVREL
+93 MALQGRSVREL

-132 RANNSPDSL
+132 RSNHIGEPT
-141 SKQLIDAKIEIEMLR
+141 SKQLIDAKIEVEVLR
-156 KTVDEKMDLLK
+156 KTLEEKTELLRE
-167 DAARAISHHEDMQRK
+167 AARAISEHEDIQRK
-182 ADFDSQRIIDELQDQ
+182 ADLESQTMIDRLQEQ
-197 IRSYQMA
+197 IRGYEAAARAVHPSAAIDA
-204 ESDQHGENSA
+204 E
-214 VFNDNKLQR
+214 KLIRLEHEVQR
-223 LQLEVQKLEKELQ
+223 LENELQ
-236 ESDVRN
+236 EADVRHK
-242 TASKNEL
+242 AVKGQMEF
-249 EVALVE
+249 ALAE
-255 RLDTLTACEAKIQ
+255 RLDTVMSCEAKIE
-268 ELAIKNAELVERLE
+268 ELAIKNAELVERLQ
-282 KDTESA
+282 KDSESSDAAHKTIVHLRAELGGCQDENRRMTSAFNAA
-288 ESSNKIIEGL
+288 ESEL
-298 KAEIGDSRVENQN
+298 KRKN
-311 LVTAINAVKLEL
+311 LST
-323 VHQVTSMK
+323 K
-331 EASNTMDVQRQS
+331 EASDALDIQREAIQ
-343 ILLLEGTIK
+343 LLESNIK
-352 RKEKSYGSMLN
+352 HKDANYSRLMERVLD
-363 NLLEYEALIAK
+363 YEALAVRQT
-374 LNAELEIL
+374 AELDSL
-382 RQQNVYFRD
+382 RQETHYYRD
-391 LSDNLQQKELRHLG
+391 LSESLQKKQRHE
-405 RGVAIVQPMRTST
+405 RVAIVPPMRTLATSRDGYSSSSST
-418 DTGCFVWQ
+418 D
-426 SGDLLAPE
+426 
-434 PLLLEGRSG
+434 RSG
-443 EALPLQRPVCS
+443 S
-454 VPKTSLSTA
+454 STSLSSNFSSLTVLCGTGGPVRESLSQWSLAQHRLLQILA
-463 AEAAVISESSATSTA
+463 AKFVWVRAAPFA
-478 RASPSQRAC
+478 
-487 YLAGRDGAKYGFL
+487 LWHF
-500 QLFTAKLYRIS
+500 
-511 SVPLLLG
+511 
-518 HVALKLVLLMMR
+518 ALKLTFLSVRL
-530 VHTCLQNT
+530 HTCLLST
-538 FRMPVQAKR
+538 GIPMYDKR

-587 LSSQEKEIKK
+587 LSSQEREIKR
-597 LNQEKDQS
+597 LNQQQKEQS
-605 VNKET
+605 VNKENDT
-610 DINKATISPSTTGRS
+610 AKSIVSPSTTGRS
-625 MSDNEAS
+625 LSDNEACSPDISS
-632 SLEMST
+632 SLKD
-638 NLRVRYELKITEQE
+638 RYELKISEQE
-652 EKIKQLQA
+652 ELIKQLKA

-671 LVNKELWEKNRE
+671 LVNRELWEKNRE
-683 VERLTKLVANQQRT
+683 VERLTKLLANQQKS

-707 EADLQQSFTEAEY
+707 EAAADLQQSFSEADY
-720 IRALERNK
+720 LRAVERNK

-736 LFQRLADDQQNCAVI
+736 LFQRLTDDQQNSAVI
-751 GQLRLELQQARTE
+751 SQLRVELKKAHAD
-764 VETSDKWRQECVD
+764 VESADKWRLECAD
-777 VCSVL
+777 VCGVL

-835 GASLADQSL
+835 GTSLADQSL

-859 VSHKTFNSHEEI
+859 LSQKTFNSHEEI

-876 MTPSVENLKAE
+876 MSPTMENLKAE

-899 SSEGQQQRK
+899 TTDGQQQQRK
-908 ERRSLPLPSQQLDNQ
+908 ERRSLPLPSQHLDNQ

-934 KVSLARIGLDE
+934 KVSLARIGLE
-945 TSNSLAA
+945 ENSNSLAA
-952 PEQPASESE
+952 PEQAGSESE
-961 SEGRACATRQ
+961 SEGRACSTRQ
-971 DRNRNSER
+971 DRSRNSER

-992 RVLNVQCQ
+992 RMLNVQCQ
-1000 MVELD
+1000 LVDLD

-1011 QLRCLDISQQL
+1011 QLRCMEITQQL
-1022 EQLRVIN
+1022 EQLRAIN
-1029 AALTADLQ
+1029 EALKADLQ

-1047 VELQRQLELKTQ
+1047 VELQKLLEAKSQ
-1059 QIDQLKLAHSTL
+1059 QIDQLKLAQSTL
-1071 TADSQIT
+1071 TADAQIT

-1084 LQQQM
+1084 AQQQL
-1089 QEIEQHYADSVDNL
+1089 QEMEQQYAESLDQL
-1103 QSQLEQHKLEA
+1103 QTQLEKQRVEA
-1114 MQQLEEHER
+1114 IEQLEEHER
-1123 LHQEALERDWVALA
+1123 LHQEALERDWVAVTT
-1137 IYQEQ
+1137 YQEQ

-1161 ELKQTLVENELAS
+1161 ELKQTLVENELAT

-1216 EALKEEQKKLMQKR
+1216 EALKEMQRNFQQQQKR
-1230 SNSSDVSQSGYTS
+1230 ANSSDVSQSGYTS
-1243 EEVAVPMGPPSG
+1243 EEVAVPMGAG
-1255 QASSSKLNAAAAVV
+1255 VAQAAAGSNPAAAAVV
-1269 AQRVNTSSPDLGIE
+1269 AQRLNNSSPDLGIE

-1294 SNAQRAMLK
+1294 SNAQRALLK
-1303 TVEIKNEGA
+1303 TVELKSEKIKSEENASPEGKGA
-1312 SVQKTNLEGE
+1312 VTA
-1322 FDRILRRRD
+1322 
-1331 YSTKLFFFST
+1331 T
-1341 ESTSPDSKTNL
+1341 E
-1352 ATAAA
+1352 
-1357 TVHDC
+1357 HDC

>member
-1 MDQSKQVLRDYCGD
+1 MNKNR
-15 GNGTCAS
+15 S
-22 SLREISL
+22 S
-29 IETVTSFLEENGA
+29 TSHNPRNLKILN
-42 SEIDRRVLRKL
+42 
-53 AEALSKSI
+53 
-61 DDTSPGALQDVTMEN
+61 
-76 SYASFDTA
+76 ASFDVA
-84 RPQGGSHSP
+84 RPTGGSHSP
-93 MVMQGRSVREL
+93 LAMQGRSVREL

-132 RANNSPDSL
+132 RANNSSDSL
-141 SKQLIDAKIEIEMLR
+141 SKQLIDAKIEIETLR
-156 KTVDEKMDLLK
+156 KTVDEKMELLK
-167 DAARAISHHEDMQRK
+167 DAARAISHHEELQRK
-182 ADFDSQRIIDELQDQ
+182 ADFDSQAMIDELQEQ
-197 IRSYQMA
+197 IHAYQVA
-204 ESDQHGENSA
+204 ESGQPGENVA
-214 VFNDNKLQR
+214 DAKKLLRLESEVQR
-223 LQLEVQKLEKELQ
+223 LEEELVK
-236 ESDVRN
+236 SDARN
-242 TASKNEL
+242 IAAKNEL
-249 EVALVE
+249 EFTLAE
-255 RLDTLTACEAKIQ
+255 RLESLTACEAKIQ
-268 ELAIKNAELVERLE
+268 EQAIKNAELVERLE
-282 KDTESA
+282 KETESA
-288 ESSNKIIEGL
+288 ESS
-298 KAEIGDSRVENQN
+298 S
-311 LVTAINAVKLEL
+311 
-323 VHQVTSMK
+323 
-331 EASNTMDVQRQS
+331 
-343 ILLLEGTIK
+343 
-352 RKEKSYGSMLN
+352 
-363 NLLEYEALIAK
+363 
-374 LNAELEIL
+374 
-382 RQQNVYFRD
+382 
-391 LSDNLQQKELRHLG
+391 
-405 RGVAIVQPMRTST
+405 
-418 DTGCFVWQ
+418 
-426 SGDLLAPE
+426 
-434 PLLLEGRSG
+434 
-443 EALPLQRPVCS
+443 
-454 VPKTSLSTA
+454 
-463 AEAAVISESSATSTA
+463 
-478 RASPSQRAC
+478 
-487 YLAGRDGAKYGFL
+487 
-500 QLFTAKLYRIS
+500 
-511 SVPLLLG
+511 
-518 HVALKLVLLMMR
+518 
-530 VHTCLQNT
+530 
-538 FRMPVQAKR
+538 AKR
-547 ELGAQLADKMCEL
+547 DLGAQLADKICEL

-597 LNQEKDQS
+597 LNQENEQS
-605 VNKET
+605 ANKENDCAKT
-610 DINKATISPSTTGRS
+610 VISPSTSGRS

-638 NLRVRYELKITEQE
+638 NLRVRYELKIGEQE
-652 EKIKQLQA
+652 EKIKQLQT

-683 VERLTKLVANQQRT
+683 VERLTKLVASQQKT
-697 LPQIGEESSG
+697 LPQISEESAG

-720 IRALERNK
+720 MRALERNK

-736 LFQRLADDQQNCAVI
+736 LFQRLADDQQNSAVI

-764 VETSDKWRQECVD
+764 VETADKWRLECVD
-777 VCSVL
+777 VCGVL

-810 RHAMRKAVDR
+810 RNAMRKAVDR

-835 GASLADQSL
+835 ATSLADQSL

-859 VSHKTFNSHEEI
+859 ASHKTFNSHEEL

-876 MTPSVENLKAE
+876 MAPTVENLKAE
-887 NKALKRELEKRR
+887 NKALKKELEKRR
-899 SSEGQQQRK
+899 SSEGQRK

-952 PEQPASESE
+952 PEQAVSESE
-961 SEGRACATRQ
+961 SEGRTCATRQ

-992 RVLNVQCQ
+992 RMLSVQCQ
-1000 MVELD
+1000 MVDLD

-1011 QLRCLDISQQL
+1011 QLRFLDISQKL

-1029 AALTADLQ
+1029 EALTADLQ
-1037 AIGSHEDQRM
+1037 TIGSHEDQRM
-1047 VELQRQLELKTQ
+1047 VELQRQLELKNQ
-1059 QIDQLKLAHSTL
+1059 QIDQLKLAQSTL

-1089 QEIEQHYADSVDNL
+1089 QEMEQQHADSVDTL
-1103 QSQLEQHKLEA
+1103 QSQLTQLKLDA
-1114 MQQLEEHER
+1114 AQQLEEHER
-1123 LHQEALERDWVALA
+1123 LHQDALERDWVALTT
-1137 IYQEQ
+1137 YQEQ

-1161 ELKQTLVENELAS
+1161 ELKQTLVENELAT

-1207 RSEELKQQL
+1207 RSEELRLQL
-1216 EALKEEQKKLMQKR
+1216 EALKEEQQKLLQKR

-1255 QASSSKLNAAAAVV
+1255 QVTTSKQAGSAVV
-1269 AQRVNTSSPDLGIE
+1269 GQRVNTSSPDLGIE
-1283 SDAGRISSVEL
+1283 SDAGRVSNVEL

-1303 TVEIKNEGA
+1303 TVELKTEGA
-1312 SVQKTNLEGE
+1312 TSSKTKSE
-1322 FDRILRRRD
+1322 
-1331 YSTKLFFFST
+1331 
-1341 ESTSPDSKTNL
+1341 ESASPDSKSNL
-1352 ATAAA
+1352 AAGAA

-1381 AFEDTYEKLRL
+1381 AFEDTYEKLRM

>member
-1 MDQSKQVLRDYCGD
+1 MAGIFRSTSLNQSADVPGSPFKRYSL
-15 GNGTCAS
+15 NS
-22 SLREISL
+22 SNSP
-29 IETVTSFLEENGA
+29 FC
-42 SEIDRRVLRKL
+42 
-53 AEALSKSI
+53 
-61 DDTSPGALQDVTMEN
+61 TSPGALQDVTMEN
-76 SYASFDTA
+76 SYASFDVA
-84 RPQGGSHSP
+84 RPTGGSHSP
-93 MVMQGRSVREL
+93 LAMQGRSVREL

-132 RANNSPDSL
+132 RANHSSDSL
-141 SKQLIDAKIEIEMLR
+141 SKQLIDAKIEIETLR
-156 KTVDEKMDLLK
+156 KTVDEKMELLK
-167 DAARAISHHEDMQRK
+167 DAARAISHHEELQRK
-182 ADFDSQRIIDELQDQ
+182 ADFDSQAMIDELQEQ
-197 IRSYQMA
+197 IHAYQVA
-204 ESDQHGENSA
+204 ESGQPGENVA
-214 VFNDNKLQR
+214 DAKKLLRLESEVQR
-223 LQLEVQKLEKELQ
+223 LEEELVK
-236 ESDVRN
+236 SDARN
-242 TASKNEL
+242 IAAKNEL
-249 EVALVE
+249 EFTLAE
-255 RLDTLTACEAKIQ
+255 RLESLTACEAKIQ

-282 KDTESA
+282 KETESA
-288 ESSNKIIEGL
+288 EL
-298 KAEIGDSRVENQN
+298 
-311 LVTAINAVKLEL
+311 
-323 VHQVTSMK
+323 
-331 EASNTMDVQRQS
+331 
-343 ILLLEGTIK
+343 
-352 RKEKSYGSMLN
+352 
-363 NLLEYEALIAK
+363 
-374 LNAELEIL
+374 
-382 RQQNVYFRD
+382 
-391 LSDNLQQKELRHLG
+391 
-405 RGVAIVQPMRTST
+405 
-418 DTGCFVWQ
+418 
-426 SGDLLAPE
+426 
-434 PLLLEGRSG
+434 
-443 EALPLQRPVCS
+443 
-454 VPKTSLSTA
+454 
-463 AEAAVISESSATSTA
+463 SSAK
-478 RASPSQRAC
+478 
-487 YLAGRDGAKYGFL
+487 RD
-500 QLFTAKLYRIS
+500 
-511 SVPLLLG
+511 
-518 HVALKLVLLMMR
+518 
-530 VHTCLQNT
+530 
-538 FRMPVQAKR
+538 
-547 ELGAQLADKMCEL
+547 LGAQLADKICEL

-597 LNQEKDQS
+597 LSQENEQS
-605 VNKET
+605 ANKENDCSKT
-610 DINKATISPSTTGRS
+610 VISPSTSGRS

-638 NLRVRYELKITEQE
+638 NLRVRYELKIGEQE
-652 EKIKQLQA
+652 EKIKQLQT

-683 VERLTKLVANQQRT
+683 VERLTKLVASQQKT
-697 LPQIGEESSG
+697 LPQISEESAG

-720 IRALERNK
+720 MRALERNK

-736 LFQRLADDQQNCAVI
+736 LFQRLADDQQNSAVI

-764 VETSDKWRQECVD
+764 VETADKWRLECVD
-777 VCSVL
+777 VCGVL

-810 RHAMRKAVDR
+810 RNAMRKAVDR

-835 GASLADQSL
+835 ATSLADQSL

-859 VSHKTFNSHEEI
+859 ASHKTFNSHEEL

-876 MTPSVENLKAE
+876 MAPTVENLKAE
-887 NKALKRELEKRR
+887 NKALKKELEKRR
-899 SSEGQQQRK
+899 SSEGQRK

-952 PEQPASESE
+952 PEQAVSESE
-961 SEGRACATRQ
+961 SEGRTCATRQ

-992 RVLNVQCQ
+992 RMLSVQCQ
-1000 MVELD
+1000 MVDLD

-1011 QLRCLDISQQL
+1011 QLRFLDISQKL

-1029 AALTADLQ
+1029 EALTADLQ

-1047 VELQRQLELKTQ
+1047 VELQRQLELKNQ
-1059 QIDQLKLAHSTL
+1059 QIDQLKLAQSTL

-1089 QEIEQHYADSVDNL
+1089 QEMEQQHADSVDNL
-1103 QSQLEQHKLEA
+1103 QSQLTQLKLDA
-1114 MQQLEEHER
+1114 AQQLEEHER
-1123 LHQEALERDWVALA
+1123 LHQDALERDWVALTT
-1137 IYQEQ
+1137 YQEQ

-1161 ELKQTLVENELAS
+1161 ELKQTLVENELAT

-1207 RSEELKQQL
+1207 RSEELRLQL
-1216 EALKEEQKKLMQKR
+1216 EALKEEQQKLLQKR

-1243 EEVAVPMGPPSG
+1243 EEVAVSMGPPSG
-1255 QASSSKLNAAAAVV
+1255 QVTTSKQAGSAVV
-1269 AQRVNTSSPDLGIE
+1269 GQRVNTSSPDLGIE
-1283 SDAGRISSVEL
+1283 SDAGRVSNVEL

-1303 TVEIKNEGA
+1303 TVELKTEGA
-1312 SVQKTNLEGE
+1312 TSSKTKSE
-1322 FDRILRRRD
+1322 
-1331 YSTKLFFFST
+1331 
-1341 ESTSPDSKTNL
+1341 ESASPDSKSNL
-1352 ATAAA
+1352 AAGAA

-1381 AFEDTYEKLRL
+1381 AFEDTYEKLRM

>member
-15 GNGTCAS
+15 GTGTCAS

-76 SYASFDTA
+76 SYASFDAA

-156 KTVDEKMDLLK
+156 KTVDEKMELLK

-182 ADFDSQRIIDELQDQ
+182 ADFDSQTIIDELQDQ
-197 IRSYQMA
+197 IRAYQMA
-204 ESDQHGENSA
+204 ESGQSGENTG
-214 VFNDNKLQR
+214 VFDSNKLQR
-223 LQLEVQKLEKELQ
+223 LESEVQKLEQDLQ
-236 ESDVRN
+236 EAEVRN
-242 TASKNEL
+242 TAAKNEM
-249 EVALVE
+249 EFALAE
-255 RLDTLTACEAKIQ
+255 RLETITACEAKIQ

-282 KDTESA
+282 RDTESA
-288 ESSNKIIEGL
+288 EMSS
-298 KAEIGDSRVENQN
+298 
-311 LVTAINAVKLEL
+311 T
-323 VHQVTSMK
+323 
-331 EASNTMDVQRQS
+331 
-343 ILLLEGTIK
+343 
-352 RKEKSYGSMLN
+352 
-363 NLLEYEALIAK
+363 
-374 LNAELEIL
+374 
-382 RQQNVYFRD
+382 
-391 LSDNLQQKELRHLG
+391 
-405 RGVAIVQPMRTST
+405 
-418 DTGCFVWQ
+418 
-426 SGDLLAPE
+426 
-434 PLLLEGRSG
+434 
-443 EALPLQRPVCS
+443 
-454 VPKTSLSTA
+454 
-463 AEAAVISESSATSTA
+463 
-478 RASPSQRAC
+478 
-487 YLAGRDGAKYGFL
+487 
-500 QLFTAKLYRIS
+500 
-511 SVPLLLG
+511 
-518 HVALKLVLLMMR
+518 
-530 VHTCLQNT
+530 
-538 FRMPVQAKR
+538 KR

-587 LSSQEKEIKK
+587 LSSQEREIKK
-597 LNQEKDQS
+597 LNQEKEES
-605 VNKET
+605 VNKVN
-610 DINKATISPSTTGRS
+610 DSVKATISPSTTGRS

-632 SLEMST
+632 SLEIST

-683 VERLTKLVANQQRT
+683 VERLTKLVANQQKT
-697 LPQIGEESSG
+697 MPQSGEESAG

-764 VETSDKWRQECVD
+764 VEKSDKWRMECVD

-871 HAASS
+871 HTASS

-934 KVSLARIGLDE
+934 KVSLARMGLDE

-961 SEGRACATRQ
+961 SEGRSCATRL
-971 DRNRNSER
+971 DRNRNCER

-1000 MVELD
+1000 LVELD
-1005 NRYKQE
+1005 NRYKEE

-1029 AALTADLQ
+1029 EALTADLQ
-1037 AIGSHEDQRM
+1037 AIGSYEDQRL

-1059 QIDQLKLAHSTL
+1059 QIDQLKLAQSTL

-1089 QEIEQHYADSVDNL
+1089 QEMKQHHADSVSKL
-1103 QSQLEQHKLEA
+1103 QSQLDEQKLHA
-1114 MQQLEEHER
+1114 VQQIKEQER
-1123 LHQEALERDWVALA
+1123 LHKEALERDWVPLTT
-1137 IYQEQ
+1137 YQEQ

-1161 ELKQTLVENELAS
+1161 ELKQTLVENELAT

-1207 RSEELKQQL
+1207 RSEELKLQL
-1216 EALKEEQKKLMQKR
+1216 ETLKEEQTKLLKKR

-1243 EEVAVPMGPPSG
+1243 EEVQVPMGPPSD
-1255 QASSSKLNAAAAVV
+1255 QATSSKLAAAAVV
-1269 AQRVNTSSPDLGIE
+1269 ANRVNTSSPDLGIE

-1303 TVEIKNEGA
+1303 TVEMKNESAIIKTTKSEGT
-1312 SVQKTNLEGE
+1312 SSPDTKTNL
-1322 FDRILRRRD
+1322 I
-1331 YSTKLFFFST
+1331 
-1341 ESTSPDSKTNL
+1341 
-1352 ATAAA
+1352 TAAPPA
-1357 TVHDC
+1357 HDC

-1381 AFEDTYEKLRL
+1381 AFEDTYEKLRM

>member
-1 MDQSKQVLRDYCGD
+1 MAGIFRS
-15 GNGTCAS
+15 T
-22 SLREISL
+22 SLNHSTDVPGSPFKRYSL
-29 IETVTSFLEENGA
+29 NSGHGA
-42 SEIDRRVLRKL
+42 FC
-53 AEALSKSI
+53 
-61 DDTSPGALQDVTMEN
+61 TSPGALQDVTMEN
-76 SYASFDTA
+76 SYASFDA
-84 RPQGGSHSP
+84 VRPQSGNHSP
-93 MVMQGRSVREL
+93 MAMQGRPVREL
-104 EEQMSTLRKENFN
+104 EEQMSSLRKENFN

-124 MEEGQPGA
+124 MEEGQPGN
-132 RANNSPDSL
+132 RTNNSSDSL

-156 KTVDEKMDLLK
+156 KTVDEKMELLK
-167 DAARAISHHEDMQRK
+167 DAARAISHHEDVQRK
-182 ADFDSQRIIDELQDQ
+182 AELESQMLIEELQEQ
-197 IRSYQMA
+197 IRSYQLA
-204 ESDQHGENSA
+204 ESSQAGGSIADP
-214 VFNDNKLQR
+214 DTRKIQR
-223 LQLEVQKLEKELQ
+223 LESEMKKLEDELQ
-236 ESDVRN
+236 QVITQN
-242 TASKNEL
+242 TEAKNEM
-249 EVALVE
+249 EFALAE
-255 RLDTLTACEAKIQ
+255 RLETITACEAKIR

-282 KDTESA
+282 KDSEIA
-288 ESSNKIIEGL
+288 ESSN
-298 KAEIGDSRVENQN
+298 
-311 LVTAINAVKLEL
+311 T
-323 VHQVTSMK
+323 
-331 EASNTMDVQRQS
+331 
-343 ILLLEGTIK
+343 
-352 RKEKSYGSMLN
+352 
-363 NLLEYEALIAK
+363 
-374 LNAELEIL
+374 
-382 RQQNVYFRD
+382 
-391 LSDNLQQKELRHLG
+391 
-405 RGVAIVQPMRTST
+405 
-418 DTGCFVWQ
+418 
-426 SGDLLAPE
+426 
-434 PLLLEGRSG
+434 
-443 EALPLQRPVCS
+443 
-454 VPKTSLSTA
+454 
-463 AEAAVISESSATSTA
+463 
-478 RASPSQRAC
+478 
-487 YLAGRDGAKYGFL
+487 
-500 QLFTAKLYRIS
+500 
-511 SVPLLLG
+511 
-518 HVALKLVLLMMR
+518 
-530 VHTCLQNT
+530 
-538 FRMPVQAKR
+538 KR
-547 ELGAQLADKMCEL
+547 ELNAQLADRMCEL

-587 LSSQEKEIKK
+587 LSSQEKEIKR
-597 LNQEKDQS
+597 LNQEKQQEQS
-605 VNKET
+605 VNKENDSAKT
-610 DINKATISPSTTGRS
+610 TVSPSTTGRS

-632 SLEMST
+632 SLEIST
-638 NLRVRYELKITEQE
+638 NLKVRYELKITEQE

-683 VERLTKLVANQQRT
+683 VERLTNLVASKQKA
-697 LPQIGEESSG
+697 LPQIGEESAG

-720 IRALERNK
+720 MRALERNK

-736 LFQRLADDQQNCAVI
+736 LFQRLSDDQQNSAVI
-751 GQLRLELQQARTE
+751 GQLRLEVQQARTDLE
-764 VETSDKWRQECVD
+764 ASDKWRQECVD
-777 VCSVL
+777 VCGVL

-835 GASLADQSL
+835 GTSIADQSL

-859 VSHKTFNSHEEI
+859 VSHKTFNSHEQI

-876 MTPSVENLKAE
+876 MSPTVENLKAE

-899 SSEGQQQRK
+899 TTEGQQQRK
-908 ERRSLPLPSQQLDNQ
+908 ERRSLPLPSHQLDNQ

-952 PEQPASESE
+952 PEQHASESE

-971 DRNRNSER
+971 ERNRNSER

-992 RVLNVQCQ
+992 RLLNVQCQ
-1000 MVELD
+1000 LVELD

-1022 EQLRVIN
+1022 EQLRTIN
-1029 AALTADLQ
+1029 EALKADLQ

-1047 VELQRQLELKTQ
+1047 VELQRLLEIKTQ
-1059 QIDQLKLAHSTL
+1059 QIDQLKLAQSTL
-1071 TADSQIT
+1071 TADAQIT

-1084 LQQQM
+1084 VQQQM
-1089 QEIEQHYADSVDNL
+1089 QEMEQQHADSVEQL

-1114 MQQLEEHER
+1114 MKQLEEHER
-1123 LHQEALERDWVALA
+1123 LHQEALERDWVAMTT
-1137 IYQEQ
+1137 YQEQ

-1161 ELKQTLVENELAS
+1161 ELKQTLVENELAT

-1195 TKAYNDKLQLEK
+1195 TKAYNDKLQMEK
-1207 RSEELKQQL
+1207 RSEELKLQL
-1216 EALKEEQKKLMQKR
+1216 EALKEEQRKLQQKR

-1243 EEVAVPMGPPSG
+1243 EEVAVPMGPPAG
-1255 QASSSKLNAAAAVV
+1255 QATTSKLAAAAVV
-1269 AQRVNTSSPDLGIE
+1269 AQRVNNSSPDLGIE
-1283 SDAGRISSVEL
+1283 SDAGRISSVEI

-1303 TVEIKNEGA
+1303 TVEMKTEGA
-1312 SVQKTNLEGE
+1312 GSQKTKPE
-1322 FDRILRRRD
+1322 
-1331 YSTKLFFFST
+1331 
-1341 ESTSPDSKTNL
+1341 ESSSPDSKPNL
-1352 ATAAA
+1352 AAGAA
-1357 TVHDC
+1357 TAHDC
-1362 AKVDL
+1362 AKVDQ

>member
-1 MDQSKQVLRDYCGD
+1 MAGIFRSTSLNHSSDVP
-15 GNGTCAS
+15 GTPFKRY
-22 SLREISL
+22 SLNSNNS
-29 IETVTSFLEENGA
+29 TFC
-42 SEIDRRVLRKL
+42 
-53 AEALSKSI
+53 
-61 DDTSPGALQDVTMEN
+61 TSPGALQDVTMEN
-76 SYASFDTA
+76 SYASFDVP
-84 RPQGGSHSP
+84 RPPGGGNSP
-93 MVMQGRSVREL
+93 LPSQGRSVREL
-104 EEQMSTLRKENFN
+104 EEQMSALRKENFN

-124 MEEGQPGA
+124 LEEGQPGA
-132 RANNSPDSL
+132 RADSSTESL
-141 SKQLIDAKIEIEMLR
+141 SKQLIDAKIEIATLR
-156 KTVDEKMDLLK
+156 KTVDVKMELLK
-167 DAARAISHHEDMQRK
+167 DAARAISHHEELQRK
-182 ADFDSQRIIDELQDQ
+182 ADIDSQAIIDELQEQ
-197 IRSYQMA
+197 IHAYQMA
-204 ESDQHGENSA
+204 ESGGQPVENIAKTRKMLRLESE
-214 VFNDNKLQR
+214 VQR
-223 LQLEVQKLEKELQ
+223 LEEELVNI
-236 ESDVRN
+236 EARN
-242 TASKNEL
+242 VAARNEL
-249 EVALVE
+249 EFMLAE
-255 RLDTLTACEAKIQ
+255 RLESLTACEGKIQ
-268 ELAIKNAELVERLE
+268 ELAIKNSELVERLE
-282 KDTESA
+282 KETASA
-288 ESSNKIIEGL
+288 ESSN
-298 KAEIGDSRVENQN
+298 AN
-311 LVTAINAVKLEL
+311 
-323 VHQVTSMK
+323 
-331 EASNTMDVQRQS
+331 
-343 ILLLEGTIK
+343 
-352 RKEKSYGSMLN
+352 
-363 NLLEYEALIAK
+363 
-374 LNAELEIL
+374 
-382 RQQNVYFRD
+382 RD
-391 LSDNLQQKELRHLG
+391 
-405 RGVAIVQPMRTST
+405 
-418 DTGCFVWQ
+418 
-426 SGDLLAPE
+426 
-434 PLLLEGRSG
+434 
-443 EALPLQRPVCS
+443 
-454 VPKTSLSTA
+454 
-463 AEAAVISESSATSTA
+463 
-478 RASPSQRAC
+478 
-487 YLAGRDGAKYGFL
+487 
-500 QLFTAKLYRIS
+500 
-511 SVPLLLG
+511 
-518 HVALKLVLLMMR
+518 
-530 VHTCLQNT
+530 
-538 FRMPVQAKR
+538 
-547 ELGAQLADKMCEL
+547 LGAQLADKICEL
-560 QDAQEKL
+560 QEAQEKL

-597 LNQEKDQS
+597 LNQENEQS
-605 VNKET
+605 ANKENDCAKT
-610 DINKATISPSTTGRS
+610 VISPSSSGRS

-632 SLEMST
+632 SQEMST
-638 NLRVRYELKITEQE
+638 NLRVRYELKINEQE
-652 EKIKQLQA
+652 EKIKQLQT

-683 VERLTKLVANQQRT
+683 VERLTKLLANQQKT
-697 LPQIGEESSG
+697 LPQISEESAG

-720 IRALERNK
+720 MRALERNK

-736 LFQRLADDQQNCAVI
+736 LFQRLADDQQNSAVI

-764 VETSDKWRQECVD
+764 VETADKWRLECVD

-810 RHAMRKAVDR
+810 RNAMRKAVDR

-835 GASLADQSL
+835 ATSLADQSL

-859 VSHKTFNSHEEI
+859 ASHKTFNSHEEL
-871 HAASS
+871 HAATS
-876 MTPSVENLKAE
+876 MAPTVENLKAE
-887 NKALKRELEKRR
+887 NKALKKELEKRR
-899 SSEGQQQRK
+899 SSEGQRK
-908 ERRSLPLPSQQLDNQ
+908 ERRSLPLPSQQFDNQ

-952 PEQPASESE
+952 PEQAISESE
-961 SEGRACATRQ
+961 SEGRTCATRQ

-992 RVLNVQCQ
+992 RMLNVQCQ

-1011 QLRCLDISQQL
+1011 QLRCLDITQQL
-1022 EQLRVIN
+1022 EQLRAIN
-1029 AALTADLQ
+1029 EALTADLH
-1037 AIGSHEDQRM
+1037 AIGSHEEERM
-1047 VELQRQLELKTQ
+1047 VELQRQLELKNQ

-1089 QEIEQHYADSVDNL
+1089 QEIEQLHADSVETL
-1103 QSQLEQHKLEA
+1103 QSQLQKLKLDA
-1114 MQQLEEHER
+1114 VQQLEEHER
-1123 LHQEALERDWVALA
+1123 LHREALERDWVALTT
-1137 IYQEQ
+1137 YQEQ

-1161 ELKQTLVENELAS
+1161 ELKQTLVENELAT

-1207 RSEELKQQL
+1207 RSEELRLQL
-1216 EALKEEQKKLMQKR
+1216 EALKEEHQKLLQKR

-1255 QASSSKLNAAAAVV
+1255 QATTCKQAAAAVLG
-1269 AQRVNTSSPDLGIE
+1269 QRVNTSSPDLGIE
-1283 SDAGRISSVEL
+1283 SDAGRISSVEV

-1303 TVEIKNEGA
+1303 TVEMKTEGSA
-1312 SVQKTNLEGE
+1312 SPKAKSE
-1322 FDRILRRRD
+1322 
-1331 YSTKLFFFST
+1331 
-1341 ESTSPDSKTNL
+1341 ESTSPDSKSNV
-1352 ATAAA
+1352 ATGAA

-1381 AFEDTYEKLRL
+1381 AFEDTYEKLRM

>member
-15 GNGTCAS
+15 GNATCAS

-61 DDTSPGALQDVTMEN
+61 DDWLKVRVLPVLWFLFQGIPLLAIRLKPCELAGQLYILDVPKSELPLWLCIAEFESRFNTHVVGQGNADGSRDYGLFQISDRFWCAPPNRTEYYAFNDCNVNCTHLLSDDITMAVQCARLIQKQQGWTAWSVYPEFCN
-76 SYASFDTA
+76 GTLETIEECFQPHNRHRLCHQSGSFA
-84 RPQGGSHSP
+84 RCDNG
-93 MVMQGRSVREL
+93 EL
-104 EEQMSTLRKENFN
+104 MRVS
-117 LKLRIYF
+117 
-124 MEEGQPGA
+124 
-132 RANNSPDSL
+132 RAPDSNNSQDSL
-141 SKQLIDAKIEIEMLR
+141 GKQLIDAKIQIEMLR
-156 KTVDEKMDLLK
+156 KTVDEKMELLK
-167 DAARAISHHEDMQRK
+167 DAARAISHHEEMQRK
-182 ADFDSQRIIDELQDQ
+182 ADFDSQAIIDDLQET
-197 IRSYQMA
+197 IRSYQKVI
-204 ESDQHGENSA
+204 E
-214 VFNDNKLQR
+214 
-223 LQLEVQKLEKELQ
+223 QLK
-236 ESDVRN
+236 
-242 TASKNEL
+242 
-249 EVALVE
+249 VE
-255 RLDTLTACEAKIQ
+255 IGGCR
-268 ELAIKNAELVERLE
+268 
-282 KDTESA
+282 
-288 ESSNKIIEGL
+288 
-298 KAEIGDSRVENQN
+298 AEIQS
-311 LVTAINAVKLEL
+311 LVTSVAALKLKL
-323 VHQVTSMK
+323 ASQRSSLK
-331 EASNTMDVQRQS
+331 EATETMEVQRQDHPDF
-343 ILLLEGTIK
+343 
-352 RKEKSYGSMLN
+352 GSVRNVLK
-363 NLLEYEALIAK
+363 NLVEYEALIVK
-374 LNAELEIL
+374 QNAELDIMREE
-382 RQQNVYFRD
+382 NFYFRE
-391 LSDNLQQKELRHLG
+391 LSDNLRQRELRQLD
-405 RGVAIVQPMRTST
+405 RSVAIVQPMRTPP
-418 DTGCFVWQ
+418 DAGV
-426 SGDLLAPE
+426 GN
-434 PLLLEGRSG
+434 
-443 EALPLQRPVCS
+443 
-454 VPKTSLSTA
+454 TSLARCGSGSSLHSNFYRSA
-463 AEAAVISESSATSTA
+463 SCAAVGGRRRAKAFAIGTPDSSSSRSSSSGSNRICILSIFTRQAGPPQQT
-478 RASPSQRAC
+478 RNF
-487 YLAGRDGAKYGFL
+487 AGRVGAQHGFL
-500 QLFTAKLYRIS
+500 QLFT
-511 SVPLLLG
+511 
-518 HVALKLVLLMMR
+518 
-530 VHTCLQNT
+530 
-538 FRMPVQAKR
+538 KR

-567 KERERIHEQACR
+567 KERERIHDQACR

-587 LSSQEKEIKK
+587 LSSQEKEIKR
-597 LNQEKDQS
+597 LNQEKEPS
-605 VNKET
+605 VNKEN
-610 DINKATISPSTTGRS
+610 DSNKATVSPSTTGRS

-632 SLEMST
+632 SLEIST

-683 VERLTKLVANQQRT
+683 
-697 LPQIGEESSG
+697 IGEETAA

-720 IRALERNK
+720 MRALERNK

-736 LFQRLADDQQNCAVI
+736 LFQRLAEDQQNCAVI
-751 GQLRLELQQARTE
+751 GQLRLELQQARTD

-876 MTPSVENLKAE
+876 MSPTVENLKAE

-899 SSEGQQQRK
+899 NTEGQQLQRK
-908 ERRSLPLPSQQLDNQ
+908 ERRSLPLQSQQLDTKANRRPGR
-923 SESEAWSEPDR
+923 S
-934 KVSLARIGLDE
+934 RIA
-945 TSNSLAA
+945 SLAA
-952 PEQPASESE
+952 PDQPASESE
-961 SEGRACATRQ
+961 SEGRGCATRQ

-992 RVLNVQCQ
+992 RLLTCSVN
-1000 MVELD
+1000 
-1005 NRYKQE
+1005 
-1011 QLRCLDISQQL
+1011 ISQQL
-1022 EQLRVIN
+1022 EQLRAIN
-1029 AALTADLQ
+1029 EALTADLK

-1047 VELQRQLELKTQ
+1047 VELQRLLELKTQ
-1059 QIDQLKLAHSTL
+1059 QIDQLKLTQSTL
-1071 TADSQIT
+1071 TADAQIT

-1084 LQQQM
+1084 VQQQL
-1089 QEIEQHYADSVDNL
+1089 QEMEQQHADSVEHL
-1103 QSQLEQHKLEA
+1103 QSELKQHKLEA
-1114 MQQLEEHER
+1114 MKQLEQHEQ
-1123 LHQEALERDWVALA
+1123 LHQEALERDWVALT

-1161 ELKQTLVENELAS
+1161 ELKQTLVENELAT

-1207 RSEELKQQL
+1207 RSEEMKLQL
-1216 EALKEEQKKLMQKR
+1216 EALKEEQRKLQPKR

-1243 EEVAVPMGPPSG
+1243 EEVAVPMGPPAG
-1255 QASSSKLNAAAAVV
+1255 QPSSSKLAAAAVV
-1269 AQRVNTSSPDLGIE
+1269 AQRVNNSSPDLGIE

-1303 TVEIKNEGA
+1303 TVEMKIEGA
-1312 SVQKTNLEGE
+1312 VSAKTKAE
-1322 FDRILRRRD
+1322 
-1331 YSTKLFFFST
+1331 
-1341 ESTSPDSKTNL
+1341 ESSSPDGTTNL

-1357 TVHDC
+1357 TAHDC

-1381 AFEDTYEKLRL
+1381 AFEDTYEKLRM

-1415 RNVRSNMEN
+1415 RNVRSTWRMSYNDRADVLN
-1424 EL
+1424 ISINPRGHLPNYSFAIFQLFLPFLFLVRIVFCVSLLTCIDSFLFFVF

>member
-1 MDQSKQVLRDYCGD
+1 MNSNR
-15 GNGTCAS
+15 TS
-22 SLREISL
+22 SSH
-29 IETVTSFLEENGA
+29 
-42 SEIDRRVLRKL
+42 
-53 AEALSKSI
+53 
-61 DDTSPGALQDVTMEN
+61 N
-76 SYASFDTA
+76 SRNLKILNASFDVP
-84 RPQGGSHSP
+84 RPPGGGNSP
-93 MVMQGRSVREL
+93 LPSQGRSVREL
-104 EEQMSTLRKENFN
+104 EEQMSALRKENFN

-124 MEEGQPGA
+124 LEEGQPGA
-132 RANNSPDSL
+132 RADSSTESL
-141 SKQLIDAKIEIEMLR
+141 SKQLIDAKIEIATLR
-156 KTVDEKMDLLK
+156 KTVDVKMELLK
-167 DAARAISHHEDMQRK
+167 DAARAISHHEELQRK
-182 ADFDSQRIIDELQDQ
+182 ADIDSQAIIDELQEQ
-197 IRSYQMA
+197 IHAYQMA
-204 ESDQHGENSA
+204 ESGGQPVENIAKTRKMLRLESE
-214 VFNDNKLQR
+214 VQR
-223 LQLEVQKLEKELQ
+223 LEEELVNI
-236 ESDVRN
+236 EARN
-242 TASKNEL
+242 VAARNEL
-249 EVALVE
+249 EFMLAE
-255 RLDTLTACEAKIQ
+255 RLESLTACEGKIQ
-268 ELAIKNAELVERLE
+268 ELAIKNSELVERLE
-282 KDTESA
+282 KETASA
-288 ESSNKIIEGL
+288 ESSN
-298 KAEIGDSRVENQN
+298 AN
-311 LVTAINAVKLEL
+311 
-323 VHQVTSMK
+323 
-331 EASNTMDVQRQS
+331 
-343 ILLLEGTIK
+343 
-352 RKEKSYGSMLN
+352 
-363 NLLEYEALIAK
+363 
-374 LNAELEIL
+374 
-382 RQQNVYFRD
+382 RD
-391 LSDNLQQKELRHLG
+391 
-405 RGVAIVQPMRTST
+405 
-418 DTGCFVWQ
+418 
-426 SGDLLAPE
+426 
-434 PLLLEGRSG
+434 
-443 EALPLQRPVCS
+443 
-454 VPKTSLSTA
+454 
-463 AEAAVISESSATSTA
+463 
-478 RASPSQRAC
+478 
-487 YLAGRDGAKYGFL
+487 
-500 QLFTAKLYRIS
+500 
-511 SVPLLLG
+511 
-518 HVALKLVLLMMR
+518 
-530 VHTCLQNT
+530 
-538 FRMPVQAKR
+538 
-547 ELGAQLADKMCEL
+547 LGAQLADKICEL
-560 QDAQEKL
+560 QEAQEKL

-597 LNQEKDQS
+597 LNQENEQS
-605 VNKET
+605 ANKENDCAKT
-610 DINKATISPSTTGRS
+610 VISPSSSGRS

-632 SLEMST
+632 SQEMST
-638 NLRVRYELKITEQE
+638 NLRVRYELKINEQE
-652 EKIKQLQA
+652 EKIKQLQT

-683 VERLTKLVANQQRT
+683 VERLTKLLANQQKT
-697 LPQIGEESSG
+697 LPQISEESAG

-720 IRALERNK
+720 MRALERNK

-736 LFQRLADDQQNCAVI
+736 LFQRLADDQQNSAVI

-764 VETSDKWRQECVD
+764 VETADKWRLECVD

-810 RHAMRKAVDR
+810 RNAMRKAVDR

-835 GASLADQSL
+835 ATSLADQSL

-859 VSHKTFNSHEEI
+859 ASHKTFNSHEEL
-871 HAASS
+871 HAATS
-876 MTPSVENLKAE
+876 MAPTVENLKAE
-887 NKALKRELEKRR
+887 NKALKKELEKRR
-899 SSEGQQQRK
+899 SSEGQRK
-908 ERRSLPLPSQQLDNQ
+908 ERRSLPLPSQQFDNQ

-952 PEQPASESE
+952 PEQAISESE
-961 SEGRACATRQ
+961 SEGRTCATRQ

-992 RVLNVQCQ
+992 RMLNVQCQ

-1011 QLRCLDISQQL
+1011 QLRCLDITQQL
-1022 EQLRVIN
+1022 EQLRAIN
-1029 AALTADLQ
+1029 EALTADLH
-1037 AIGSHEDQRM
+1037 AIGSHEEERM
-1047 VELQRQLELKTQ
+1047 VELQRQLELKNQ

-1089 QEIEQHYADSVDNL
+1089 QEIEQLHADSVETL
-1103 QSQLEQHKLEA
+1103 QSQLQKLKLDA
-1114 MQQLEEHER
+1114 VQQLEEHER
-1123 LHQEALERDWVALA
+1123 LHREALERDWVALTT
-1137 IYQEQ
+1137 YQEQ

-1161 ELKQTLVENELAS
+1161 ELKQTLVENELAT

-1207 RSEELKQQL
+1207 RSEELRLQL
-1216 EALKEEQKKLMQKR
+1216 EALKEEHQKLLQKR

-1255 QASSSKLNAAAAVV
+1255 QATTCKQAAAAVLG
-1269 AQRVNTSSPDLGIE
+1269 QRVNTSSPDLGIE
-1283 SDAGRISSVEL
+1283 SDAGRISSVEV

-1303 TVEIKNEGA
+1303 TVEMKTEGSA
-1312 SVQKTNLEGE
+1312 SPKAKSE
-1322 FDRILRRRD
+1322 
-1331 YSTKLFFFST
+1331 
-1341 ESTSPDSKTNL
+1341 ESTSPDSKSNV
-1352 ATAAA
+1352 ATGAA

-1381 AFEDTYEKLRL
+1381 AFEDTYEKLRM

>member
-15 GNGTCAS
+15 GNATCAS

-76 SYASFDTA
+76 SYASFDVA
-84 RPQGGSHSP
+84 RPQVGSHSP
-93 MVMQGRSVREL
+93 IMMQGRSVREL

-132 RANNSPDSL
+132 RSNNSQDSL
-141 SKQLIDAKIEIEMLR
+141 GKQLIDAKIQIEMLR
-156 KTVDEKMDLLK
+156 KTVDEKMELLK
-167 DAARAISHHEDMQRK
+167 DAARAISHHEEMQRK
-182 ADFDSQRIIDELQDQ
+182 ADFDSQAIIDDLQNT
-197 IRSYQMA
+197 IRSYQTA
-204 ESDQHGENSA
+204 ESAQPGES
-214 VFNDNKLQR
+214 VVTFDTEKLKR
-223 LQLEVQKLEKELQ
+223 LEAQVQKLEDELL
-236 ESDVRN
+236 ETDMRH
-242 TASKNEL
+242 TAVKNEL
-249 EVALVE
+249 EFALAE
-255 RLDTLTACEAKIQ
+255 RLETLTACEAKIE
-268 ELAIKNAELVERLE
+268 ELAFKNAELVERLE
-282 KDTESA
+282 KDNDSA
-288 ESSNKIIEGL
+288 
-298 KAEIGDSRVENQN
+298 DS
-311 LVTAINAVKLEL
+311 A
-323 VHQVTSMK
+323 
-331 EASNTMDVQRQS
+331 NT
-343 ILLLEGTIK
+343 
-352 RKEKSYGSMLN
+352 
-363 NLLEYEALIAK
+363 
-374 LNAELEIL
+374 
-382 RQQNVYFRD
+382 
-391 LSDNLQQKELRHLG
+391 
-405 RGVAIVQPMRTST
+405 
-418 DTGCFVWQ
+418 
-426 SGDLLAPE
+426 
-434 PLLLEGRSG
+434 
-443 EALPLQRPVCS
+443 
-454 VPKTSLSTA
+454 
-463 AEAAVISESSATSTA
+463 
-478 RASPSQRAC
+478 
-487 YLAGRDGAKYGFL
+487 
-500 QLFTAKLYRIS
+500 
-511 SVPLLLG
+511 
-518 HVALKLVLLMMR
+518 
-530 VHTCLQNT
+530 
-538 FRMPVQAKR
+538 KR

-567 KERERIHEQACR
+567 KERERIHDQACR

-587 LSSQEKEIKK
+587 LSSQEKEIKR
-597 LNQEKDQS
+597 LNQEKEPS
-605 VNKET
+605 VNKEN
-610 DINKATISPSTTGRS
+610 DSNKATVSPSTTGRS

-632 SLEMST
+632 SLEIST

-652 EKIKQLQA
+652 DKIKQLQA

-671 LVNKELWEKNRE
+671 LVNRELWEKNRE
-683 VERLTKLVANQQRT
+683 VERLTKLLANQQKS
-697 LPQIGEESSG
+697 LPQIGEETAA
-707 EADLQQSFTEAEY
+707 EVDLQQSFTEAEY
-720 IRALERNK
+720 MRALERNK

-736 LFQRLADDQQNCAVI
+736 LFQRLAEDQQNCAVI

-764 VETSDKWRQECVD
+764 VETSDKWRLECVD

-835 GASLADQSL
+835 GTSLADQSL

-876 MTPSVENLKAE
+876 MSPTVENLKAE

-899 SSEGQQQRK
+899 STEGQQLQRK
-908 ERRSLPLPSQQLDNQ
+908 ERRSLPLQSQQLDNQ

-952 PEQPASESE
+952 PDQPASESE
-961 SEGRACATRQ
+961 SEGRGCATRQ

-992 RVLNVQCQ
+992 RLLNVQCQ
-1000 MVELD
+1000 LVDLD

-1022 EQLRVIN
+1022 EQLRAIN
-1029 AALTADLQ
+1029 EALTADLK

-1047 VELQRQLELKTQ
+1047 VELQRLLELKTQ
-1059 QIDQLKLAHSTL
+1059 QIDQLKLTQSTL
-1071 TADSQIT
+1071 TADVQIT

-1084 LQQQM
+1084 VQQQL
-1089 QEIEQHYADSVDNL
+1089 QEMEQQHADSVEHL
-1103 QSQLEQHKLEA
+1103 QTELERHKLEA
-1114 MQQLEEHER
+1114 MKQLEEHEQ
-1123 LHQEALERDWVALA
+1123 LHQEALERDWVALTV
-1137 IYQEQ
+1137 YQEQ

-1149 QRSLDYHQENEK
+1149 QRSLEYHQENEK
-1161 ELKQTLVENELAS
+1161 ELKQTLVENELAT

-1207 RSEELKQQL
+1207 RSEELKLQL
-1216 EALKEEQKKLMQKR
+1216 EALKEEQRKLQPKR

-1243 EEVAVPMGPPSG
+1243 EEVAVPMGPPAG
-1255 QASSSKLNAAAAVV
+1255 QPSSSKLAAAAVV
-1269 AQRVNTSSPDLGIE
+1269 AQRVNNSSPDLGIE

-1303 TVEIKNEGA
+1303 TVEMKIEGA
-1312 SVQKTNLEGE
+1312 ASAKTKAE
-1322 FDRILRRRD
+1322 
-1331 YSTKLFFFST
+1331 
-1341 ESTSPDSKTNL
+1341 ESSSPDDTTNL
-1352 ATAAA
+1352 ATGAA
-1357 TVHDC
+1357 TAHDC

-1381 AFEDTYEKLRL
+1381 AFEDTYEKLRM

>member
-1 MDQSKQVLRDYCGD
+1 MNRNRSSSSHNLRNSQSQD
-15 GNGTCAS
+15 
-22 SLREISL
+22 
-29 IETVTSFLEENGA
+29 FLN
-42 SEIDRRVLRKL
+42 
-53 AEALSKSI
+53 
-61 DDTSPGALQDVTMEN
+61 
-76 SYASFDTA
+76 ASFDVA

-93 MVMQGRSVREL
+93 IMQGRSVREL
-104 EEQMSTLRKENFN
+104 EEQMSSLRKENFN

-132 RANNSPDSL
+132 RANHSPDSL
-141 SKQLIDAKIEIEMLR
+141 NKQLIDAKIENELLR
-156 KTVDEKMDLLK
+156 KTVDEKMELLK

-182 ADFDSQRIIDELQDQ
+182 ADFESQTIIDELQDQ
-197 IRSYQMA
+197 IRSYEMA
-204 ESDQHGENSA
+204 ESGQGGKNVAFD
-214 VFNDNKLQR
+214 DRKLQR
-223 LQLEVQKLEKELQ
+223 LESEVQKLEEELV
-236 ESDVRN
+236 ESDLRN
-242 TASKNEL
+242 TKIKHDL
-249 EVALVE
+249 EFTLAE
-255 RLDTLTACEAKIQ
+255 RLETITACEAKIQ
-268 ELAIKNAELVERLE
+268 ELAIKNAELVDRLE
-282 KDTESA
+282 KD
-288 ESSNKIIEGL
+288 
-298 KAEIGDSRVENQN
+298 
-311 LVTAINAVKLEL
+311 
-323 VHQVTSMK
+323 
-331 EASNTMDVQRQS
+331 
-343 ILLLEGTIK
+343 
-352 RKEKSYGSMLN
+352 
-363 NLLEYEALIAK
+363 
-374 LNAELEIL
+374 
-382 RQQNVYFRD
+382 
-391 LSDNLQQKELRHLG
+391 
-405 RGVAIVQPMRTST
+405 
-418 DTGCFVWQ
+418 
-426 SGDLLAPE
+426 
-434 PLLLEGRSG
+434 
-443 EALPLQRPVCS
+443 
-454 VPKTSLSTA
+454 
-463 AEAAVISESSATSTA
+463 AEAAETS
-478 RASPSQRAC
+478 
-487 YLAGRDGAKYGFL
+487 
-500 QLFTAKLYRIS
+500 
-511 SVPLLLG
+511 
-518 HVALKLVLLMMR
+518 
-530 VHTCLQNT
+530 N
-538 FRMPVQAKR
+538 AKR
-547 ELGAQLADKMCEL
+547 ELGAQLADKICEL

-597 LNQEKDQS
+597 LNQEKEQS
-605 VNKET
+605 SNKEK
-610 DINKATISPSTTGRS
+610 DSNKATVSPSTTGRS

-632 SLEMST
+632 SLEIST
-638 NLRVRYELKITEQE
+638 NLRVRYELKIHEQE

-683 VERLTKLVANQQRT
+683 VERLTNLVAKQQKM
-697 LPQIGEESSG
+697 LPQIGEESAG
-707 EADLQQSFTEAEY
+707 EADLQQSFTESEY
-720 IRALERNK
+720 LRALERNK
-728 LLQRKVDV
+728 LLQKKVDV
-736 LFQRLADDQQNCAVI
+736 LFQRLADDQQNSAET
-751 GQLRLELQQARTE
+751 GQLRRDLQQARMD

-777 VCSVL
+777 VCGVL

-820 SLDLSKSLNMTLNIT
+820 SLDLSKSLNMTLNMT

-844 AQLCNLSEILYTEGD
+844 AQLCNLSEILYTEAD
-859 VSHKTFNSHEEI
+859 VSNKTFNSHEEI

-876 MTPSVENLKAE
+876 MAPTVENLKAE
-887 NKALKRELEKRR
+887 NKALKKELEKRR
-899 SSEGQQQRK
+899 NSEGQQRK

-1000 MVELD
+1000 LVELD

-1029 AALTADLQ
+1029 EALTADLQ

-1047 VELQRQLELKTQ
+1047 VELQRQLEAKNQ
-1059 QIDQLKLAHSTL
+1059 QIDQLKLALSTL

-1078 EMELQA
+1078 EMELQT
-1084 LQQQM
+1084 LQQQL
-1089 QEIEQHYADSVDNL
+1089 QEMEHEHADSLEKL
-1103 QSQLEQHKLEA
+1103 QSQLEQHKLES

-1123 LHQEALERDWVALA
+1123 LHQETLGRDWVAIA
-1137 IYQEQ
+1137 TYQEQ
-1142 AQQLLEL
+1142 AEQLLEL

-1161 ELKQTLVENELAS
+1161 DLKQTLVENELAT

-1189 KAVMER
+1189 RAVMER

-1216 EALKEEQKKLMQKR
+1216 EALKEDQKKLMQKR
-1230 SNSSDVSQSGYTS
+1230 SNSSDISQSGYTS
-1243 EEVAVPMGPPSG
+1243 EEVPVPMGPPLG
-1255 QASSSKLNAAAAVV
+1255 QATSLKLAAAAVV
-1269 AQRVNTSSPDLGIE
+1269 SQRVNTSSPDLGIE

-1303 TVEIKNEGA
+1303 IVEMKTEGA
-1312 SVQKTNLEGE
+1312 AVQKTKSE
-1322 FDRILRRRD
+1322 
-1331 YSTKLFFFST
+1331 
-1341 ESTSPDSKTNL
+1341 ESTSSDAKTNMPTAG
-1352 ATAAA
+1352 ATA
-1357 TVHDC
+1357 HDC

>member
-22 SLREISL
+22 SLREITL

-76 SYASFDTA
+76 SYASFDVP

-93 MVMQGRSVREL
+93 MMMQGRSVREL

-132 RANNSPDSL
+132 RANNSQDSL
-141 SKQLIDAKIEIEMLR
+141 GKQLIDSKIQIEMLR
-156 KTVDEKMDLLK
+156 KTVDEKMELLK
-167 DAARAISHHEDMQRK
+167 DAARAISHHEEMQRK
-182 ADFDSQRIIDELQDQ
+182 VDFDSQAIIDDLQEQ

-204 ESDQHGENSA
+204 ESAQPGESNAS
-214 VFNDNKLQR
+214 FDMKKLQR
-223 LQLEVQKLEKELQ
+223 LESEVHKLEDELM
-236 ESDVRN
+236 ETDIRN
-242 TASKNEL
+242 KAAKSEL
-249 EVALVE
+249 EFALAE
-255 RLDTLTACEAKIQ
+255 RLESLTACEAKIE

-282 KDTESA
+282 KDTESV
-288 ESSNKIIEGL
+288 ES
-298 KAEIGDSRVENQN
+298 A
-311 LVTAINAVKLEL
+311 
-323 VHQVTSMK
+323 
-331 EASNTMDVQRQS
+331 NT
-343 ILLLEGTIK
+343 
-352 RKEKSYGSMLN
+352 
-363 NLLEYEALIAK
+363 
-374 LNAELEIL
+374 
-382 RQQNVYFRD
+382 
-391 LSDNLQQKELRHLG
+391 
-405 RGVAIVQPMRTST
+405 
-418 DTGCFVWQ
+418 
-426 SGDLLAPE
+426 
-434 PLLLEGRSG
+434 
-443 EALPLQRPVCS
+443 
-454 VPKTSLSTA
+454 
-463 AEAAVISESSATSTA
+463 
-478 RASPSQRAC
+478 
-487 YLAGRDGAKYGFL
+487 
-500 QLFTAKLYRIS
+500 
-511 SVPLLLG
+511 
-518 HVALKLVLLMMR
+518 
-530 VHTCLQNT
+530 
-538 FRMPVQAKR
+538 KR

-587 LSSQEKEIKK
+587 LSSQEKEIKR
-597 LNQEKDQS
+597 LNQEKEQS
-605 VNKET
+605 VNKGN
-610 DINKATISPSTTGRS
+610 DSNKTTISPSTTGRS

-632 SLEMST
+632 SLEIST

-683 VERLTKLVANQQRT
+683 VERLTKLLANQQKT
-697 LPQIGEESSG
+697 LPQIGEESAG

-720 IRALERNK
+720 MRAVERNK
-728 LLQRKVDV
+728 VLQRKVDV
-736 LFQRLADDQQNCAVI
+736 LFQRLAEDQQNFAVI
-751 GQLRLELQQARTE
+751 GQLRLELQQARTD
-764 VETSDKWRQECVD
+764 VETSDKWRLECAD

-876 MTPSVENLKAE
+876 MSPTVENLKAE

-899 SSEGQQQRK
+899 STEGQQLQRK

-952 PEQPASESE
+952 PDQPASESE

-1000 MVELD
+1000 LVELD

-1022 EQLRVIN
+1022 EQLRAIN

-1047 VELQRQLELKTQ
+1047 VEMQRQLELKTQ
-1059 QIDQLKLAHSTL
+1059 QIDQLKLAQSTL
-1071 TADSQIT
+1071 TADAQIT

-1084 LQQQM
+1084 VQQQM
-1089 QEIEQHYADSVDNL
+1089 QEMEQQHADSVDHL
-1103 QSQLEQHKLEA
+1103 QTQLEQHKVEA
-1114 MQQLEEHER
+1114 VKQLEEHEH
-1123 LHQEALERDWVALA
+1123 LHQEALERDWVALTT
-1137 IYQEQ
+1137 YQEQ

-1161 ELKQTLVENELAS
+1161 ELKQTLVENELAT

-1207 RSEELKQQL
+1207 RSEELKLQL
-1216 EALKEEQKKLMQKR
+1216 EALKEEQRKFQQKR

-1243 EEVAVPMGPPSG
+1243 EEVAVPMGPPASL
-1255 QASSSKLNAAAAVV
+1255 ASSSKLTAAAVV
-1269 AQRVNTSSPDLGIE
+1269 AQRVNNSSPDLGIE

-1303 TVEIKNEGA
+1303 TVELKNECA
-1312 SVQKTNLEGE
+1312 KTKSE
-1322 FDRILRRRD
+1322 
-1331 YSTKLFFFST
+1331 
-1341 ESTSPDSKTNL
+1341 ESSSPDSKANL

-1357 TVHDC
+1357 TAHDC

-1381 AFEDTYEKLRL
+1381 AFEDTYEKLRM

>member
-1 MDQSKQVLRDYCGD
+1 MAGIFRSTSLNHSTDVPGSPFKRYSL
-15 GNGTCAS
+15 S
-22 SLREISL
+22 SSN
-29 IETVTSFLEENGA
+29 SAFC
-42 SEIDRRVLRKL
+42 
-53 AEALSKSI
+53 
-61 DDTSPGALQDVTMEN
+61 TSPGALQDVTMEN
-76 SYASFDTA
+76 SYASFDAA

-156 KTVDEKMDLLK
+156 KTVDEKMELLK
-167 DAARAISHHEDMQRK
+167 DAARAISQHEDMQRK

-197 IRSYQMA
+197 IRSYQLA
-204 ESDQHGENSA
+204 ESDQPGEHTA
-214 VFNDNKLQR
+214 VFDVSKLQR
-223 LQLEVQKLEKELQ
+223 LESEVQKLEKELQ

-242 TASKNEL
+242 TASKKEL

-255 RLDTLTACEAKIQ
+255 RLETLTACEAKIQ

-282 KDTESA
+282 KDTETA
-288 ESSNKIIEGL
+288 ESSN
-298 KAEIGDSRVENQN
+298 
-311 LVTAINAVKLEL
+311 
-323 VHQVTSMK
+323 
-331 EASNTMDVQRQS
+331 
-343 ILLLEGTIK
+343 
-352 RKEKSYGSMLN
+352 
-363 NLLEYEALIAK
+363 
-374 LNAELEIL
+374 
-382 RQQNVYFRD
+382 
-391 LSDNLQQKELRHLG
+391 
-405 RGVAIVQPMRTST
+405 
-418 DTGCFVWQ
+418 
-426 SGDLLAPE
+426 
-434 PLLLEGRSG
+434 
-443 EALPLQRPVCS
+443 
-454 VPKTSLSTA
+454 
-463 AEAAVISESSATSTA
+463 
-478 RASPSQRAC
+478 
-487 YLAGRDGAKYGFL
+487 
-500 QLFTAKLYRIS
+500 
-511 SVPLLLG
+511 
-518 HVALKLVLLMMR
+518 
-530 VHTCLQNT
+530 
-538 FRMPVQAKR
+538 AKR

-597 LNQEKDQS
+597 LSQEKEQS
-605 VNKET
+605 INKEN
-610 DINKATISPSTTGRS
+610 DSNKAATISPSTTGRS

-697 LPQIGEESSG
+697 TLPQIGEESGG

-720 IRALERNK
+720 TRALERNK

-751 GQLRLELQQARTE
+751 GQLRLELQQARSE

-961 SEGRACATRQ
+961 SEGRTCAGTRQ

-992 RVLNVQCQ
+992 RLLNVQCQ
-1000 MVELD
+1000 LVELD

-1011 QLRCLDISQQL
+1011 QLRCLEISQQL
-1022 EQLRVIN
+1022 EQLRAIN
-1029 AALTADLQ
+1029 EALTADLQ

-1059 QIDQLKLAHSTL
+1059 QIDQLKLAQSTL
-1071 TADSQIT
+1071 TADSQVT

-1084 LQQQM
+1084 LQQQV
-1089 QEIEQHYADSVDNL
+1089 QEMEQQYADSVDSL
-1103 QSQLEQHKLEA
+1103 QSQLEQHKQEA
-1114 MQQLEEHER
+1114 MQQLAEHER
-1123 LHQEALERDWVALA
+1123 LHQEALERDWVALTA
-1137 IYQEQ
+1137 YQEQ

-1161 ELKQTLVENELAS
+1161 ELKQTLVENELAT

-1230 SNSSDVSQSGYTS
+1230 SNGSDVSQSGYTS
-1243 EEVAVPMGPPSG
+1243 EEVAVPMV
-1255 QASSSKLNAAAAVV
+1255 QASSSAKLNAAAAVV
-1269 AQRVNTSSPDLGIE
+1269 VAQRINTSSPDLGIE

-1303 TVEIKNEGA
+1303 TVEMKSE
-1312 SVQKTNLEGE
+1312 KTNSE
-1322 FDRILRRRD
+1322 
-1331 YSTKLFFFST
+1331 
-1341 ESTSPDSKTNL
+1341 ESPSPDSKSNL
-1352 ATAAA
+1352 ATAAAA

>member
-1 MDQSKQVLRDYCGD
+1 MKKNRSL
-15 GNGTCAS
+15 S
-22 SLREISL
+22 S
-29 IETVTSFLEENGA
+29 TSHSSGSFPFLN
-42 SEIDRRVLRKL
+42 
-53 AEALSKSI
+53 
-61 DDTSPGALQDVTMEN
+61 
-76 SYASFDTA
+76 ASFDVA
-84 RPQGGSHSP
+84 RPQVGSHSP
-93 MVMQGRSVREL
+93 IMMQGRSVREL

-132 RANNSPDSL
+132 RSNNSQDSL
-141 SKQLIDAKIEIEMLR
+141 GKQLIDAKIQIEMLR
-156 KTVDEKMDLLK
+156 KTVDEKMELLK
-167 DAARAISHHEDMQRK
+167 DAARAISHHEEMQRK
-182 ADFDSQRIIDELQDQ
+182 ADFDSQAIIDDLQNT
-197 IRSYQMA
+197 IRSYQTA
-204 ESDQHGENSA
+204 ESAQPGES
-214 VFNDNKLQR
+214 VVTFDTEKLKR
-223 LQLEVQKLEKELQ
+223 LEAQVQKLEDELL
-236 ESDVRN
+236 ETDMRH
-242 TASKNEL
+242 TAVKNEL
-249 EVALVE
+249 EFALAE
-255 RLDTLTACEAKIQ
+255 RLETLTACEAKIE
-268 ELAIKNAELVERLE
+268 ELAFKNAELVERLE
-282 KDTESA
+282 KDNDSA
-288 ESSNKIIEGL
+288 
-298 KAEIGDSRVENQN
+298 DS
-311 LVTAINAVKLEL
+311 A
-323 VHQVTSMK
+323 
-331 EASNTMDVQRQS
+331 NT
-343 ILLLEGTIK
+343 
-352 RKEKSYGSMLN
+352 
-363 NLLEYEALIAK
+363 
-374 LNAELEIL
+374 
-382 RQQNVYFRD
+382 
-391 LSDNLQQKELRHLG
+391 
-405 RGVAIVQPMRTST
+405 
-418 DTGCFVWQ
+418 
-426 SGDLLAPE
+426 
-434 PLLLEGRSG
+434 
-443 EALPLQRPVCS
+443 
-454 VPKTSLSTA
+454 
-463 AEAAVISESSATSTA
+463 
-478 RASPSQRAC
+478 
-487 YLAGRDGAKYGFL
+487 
-500 QLFTAKLYRIS
+500 
-511 SVPLLLG
+511 
-518 HVALKLVLLMMR
+518 
-530 VHTCLQNT
+530 
-538 FRMPVQAKR
+538 KR

-567 KERERIHEQACR
+567 KERERIHDQACR

-587 LSSQEKEIKK
+587 LSSQEKEIKR
-597 LNQEKDQS
+597 LNQEKEPS
-605 VNKET
+605 VNKEN
-610 DINKATISPSTTGRS
+610 DSNKATVSPSTTGRS

-632 SLEMST
+632 SLEIST

-652 EKIKQLQA
+652 DKIKQLQA

-671 LVNKELWEKNRE
+671 LVNRELWEKNRE
-683 VERLTKLVANQQRT
+683 VERLTKLLANQQKS
-697 LPQIGEESSG
+697 LPQIGEETAA
-707 EADLQQSFTEAEY
+707 EVDLQQSFTEAEY
-720 IRALERNK
+720 MRALERNK

-736 LFQRLADDQQNCAVI
+736 LFQRLAEDQQNCAVI

-764 VETSDKWRQECVD
+764 VETSDKWRLECVD

-835 GASLADQSL
+835 GTSLADQSL

-876 MTPSVENLKAE
+876 MSPTVENLKAE

-899 SSEGQQQRK
+899 STEGQQLQRK
-908 ERRSLPLPSQQLDNQ
+908 ERRSLPLQSQQLDNQ

-952 PEQPASESE
+952 PDQPASESE
-961 SEGRACATRQ
+961 SEGRGCATRQ

-992 RVLNVQCQ
+992 RLLNVQCQ
-1000 MVELD
+1000 LVDLD

-1022 EQLRVIN
+1022 EQLRAIN
-1029 AALTADLQ
+1029 EALTADLK

-1047 VELQRQLELKTQ
+1047 VELQRLLELKTQ
-1059 QIDQLKLAHSTL
+1059 QIDQLKLTQSTL
-1071 TADSQIT
+1071 TADVQIT

-1084 LQQQM
+1084 VQQQL
-1089 QEIEQHYADSVDNL
+1089 QEMEQQHADSVEHL
-1103 QSQLEQHKLEA
+1103 QTELERHKLEA
-1114 MQQLEEHER
+1114 MKQLEEHEQ
-1123 LHQEALERDWVALA
+1123 LHQEALERDWVALTV
-1137 IYQEQ
+1137 YQEQ

-1149 QRSLDYHQENEK
+1149 QRSLEYHQENEK
-1161 ELKQTLVENELAS
+1161 ELKQTLVENELAT

-1207 RSEELKQQL
+1207 RSEELKLQL
-1216 EALKEEQKKLMQKR
+1216 EALKEEQRKLQPKR

-1243 EEVAVPMGPPSG
+1243 EEVAVPMGPPAG
-1255 QASSSKLNAAAAVV
+1255 QPSSSKLAAAAVV
-1269 AQRVNTSSPDLGIE
+1269 AQRVNNSSPDLGIE

-1303 TVEIKNEGA
+1303 TVEMKIEGA
-1312 SVQKTNLEGE
+1312 ASAKTKAE
-1322 FDRILRRRD
+1322 
-1331 YSTKLFFFST
+1331 
-1341 ESTSPDSKTNL
+1341 ESSSPDDTTNL
-1352 ATAAA
+1352 ATGAA
-1357 TVHDC
+1357 TAHDC

-1381 AFEDTYEKLRL
+1381 AFEDTYEKLRM

>member
-15 GNGTCAS
+15 GNGTCTS
-22 SLREISL
+22 SLKEITL

-42 SEIDRRVLRKL
+42 SEIDKRVLRKL

-76 SYASFDTA
+76 SYASFDVP
-84 RPQGGSHSP
+84 RPPGGGNSP
-93 MVMQGRSVREL
+93 LPPQGRSVREL
-104 EEQMSTLRKENFN
+104 EEQMSALRKENFN

-124 MEEGQPGA
+124 LEEGQPGA
-132 RANNSPDSL
+132 RADSSSDSL
-141 SKQLIDAKIEIEMLR
+141 SKQLIDAKIEIATLR
-156 KTVDEKMDLLK
+156 KTIDVKMELLK
-167 DAARAISHHEDMQRK
+167 DAARAISHHEELQRK
-182 ADFDSQRIIDELQDQ
+182 ADLESQAIIDELQEQ
-197 IRSYQMA
+197 INAYQVA
-204 ESDQHGENSA
+204 ESGGQPVENIARTRKILSLESE
-214 VFNDNKLQR
+214 VQR
-223 LQLEVQKLEKELQ
+223 LEEELVNS
-236 ESDVRN
+236 EARN
-242 TASKNEL
+242 VAARNEL
-249 EVALVE
+249 EFMLAE
-255 RLDTLTACEAKIQ
+255 RMESLTACEGKIQ
-268 ELAIKNAELVERLE
+268 ELAIKNSELVERIE
-282 KDTESA
+282 KETASA
-288 ESSNKIIEGL
+288 ESSN
-298 KAEIGDSRVENQN
+298 AN
-311 LVTAINAVKLEL
+311 
-323 VHQVTSMK
+323 
-331 EASNTMDVQRQS
+331 
-343 ILLLEGTIK
+343 
-352 RKEKSYGSMLN
+352 
-363 NLLEYEALIAK
+363 
-374 LNAELEIL
+374 
-382 RQQNVYFRD
+382 RD
-391 LSDNLQQKELRHLG
+391 
-405 RGVAIVQPMRTST
+405 
-418 DTGCFVWQ
+418 
-426 SGDLLAPE
+426 
-434 PLLLEGRSG
+434 
-443 EALPLQRPVCS
+443 
-454 VPKTSLSTA
+454 
-463 AEAAVISESSATSTA
+463 
-478 RASPSQRAC
+478 
-487 YLAGRDGAKYGFL
+487 
-500 QLFTAKLYRIS
+500 
-511 SVPLLLG
+511 
-518 HVALKLVLLMMR
+518 
-530 VHTCLQNT
+530 
-538 FRMPVQAKR
+538 
-547 ELGAQLADKMCEL
+547 LGAQLADKICEL

-597 LNQEKDQS
+597 LNQENEQS
-605 VNKET
+605 ANKENDCAKT
-610 DINKATISPSTTGRS
+610 VISPSSSGRS

-632 SLEMST
+632 SHEMST
-638 NLRVRYELKITEQE
+638 NLRVRYELKIKEQE
-652 EKIKQLQA
+652 EKIKQLET

-683 VERLTKLVANQQRT
+683 VERLTKLLANQQKT
-697 LPQIGEESSG
+697 LPQISEESAG

-720 IRALERNK
+720 MRTLERNK

-736 LFQRLADDQQNCAVI
+736 LFQRLADDQQNSAVI

-764 VETSDKWRQECVD
+764 VETADKWRLECVD

-810 RHAMRKAVDR
+810 RNAMRKAVDR

-835 GASLADQSL
+835 ATSLADQSL

-859 VSHKTFNSHEEI
+859 ASHKTFNSHEEL
-871 HAASS
+871 HAATS
-876 MTPSVENLKAE
+876 MAPTVENLKAE
-887 NKALKRELEKRR
+887 NKALKKELEKRR
-899 SSEGQQQRK
+899 SSEGQRK

-952 PEQPASESE
+952 PEQAVSESE
-961 SEGRACATRQ
+961 SEGRTCATRQ

-979 IAQLEEQIAQKDE
+979 IAQLEEQISQKDE
-992 RVLNVQCQ
+992 RMLNVQCQ

-1011 QLRCLDISQQL
+1011 QLRCLDITQQL

-1029 AALTADLQ
+1029 EALTADLQ
-1037 AIGSHEDQRM
+1037 AIGSHEEERM
-1047 VELQRQLELKTQ
+1047 VELQRQLELKNE

-1078 EMELQA
+1078 DMELQA

-1089 QEIEQHYADSVDNL
+1089 QEIEQQHADSVETL
-1103 QSQLEQHKLEA
+1103 QSQLQKLKLDAE
-1114 MQQLEEHER
+1114 QQLAEHER
-1123 LHQEALERDWVALA
+1123 LHREALERDWVALTT
-1137 IYQEQ
+1137 YQEQ

-1161 ELKQTLVENELAS
+1161 ELKQTLVEYELAT

-1207 RSEELKQQL
+1207 RSEELRLQL
-1216 EALKEEQKKLMQKR
+1216 EALKKEQQKLLQKR

-1255 QASSSKLNAAAAVV
+1255 QATTCKQAAAAVV
-1269 AQRVNTSSPDLGIE
+1269 GQRVNTSSPDLGIE
-1283 SDAGRISSVEL
+1283 SDAGRISSVEV

-1303 TVEIKNEGA
+1303 TVEMKTEGSA
-1312 SVQKTNLEGE
+1312 STRAKSE
-1322 FDRILRRRD
+1322 
-1331 YSTKLFFFST
+1331 
-1341 ESTSPDSKTNL
+1341 ESTSPDSKSNV
-1352 ATAAA
+1352 ATGGAA

-1381 AFEDTYEKLRL
+1381 AFEDTYEKLRM

>member
-1 MDQSKQVLRDYCGD
+1 MAGIFRSTSLNHSTDVPGSPFKRYSLNS
-15 GNGTCAS
+15 GNGAFC
-22 SLREISL
+22 
-29 IETVTSFLEENGA
+29 
-42 SEIDRRVLRKL
+42 
-53 AEALSKSI
+53 
-61 DDTSPGALQDVTMEN
+61 TSPGALQDVTMEN
-76 SYASFDTA
+76 SYASFDVP

-93 MVMQGRSVREL
+93 MMMQGRSVREL

-132 RANNSPDSL
+132 RANNSQDSL
-141 SKQLIDAKIEIEMLR
+141 GKQLIDSKIQIEMLR
-156 KTVDEKMDLLK
+156 KTVDEKMELLK
-167 DAARAISHHEDMQRK
+167 DAARAISHHEEMQRK
-182 ADFDSQRIIDELQDQ
+182 VDFDSQAIIDDLQEQ

-204 ESDQHGENSA
+204 ESAQPGESNAS
-214 VFNDNKLQR
+214 FDMKKLQR
-223 LQLEVQKLEKELQ
+223 LESEVHKLEDELM
-236 ESDVRN
+236 ETDIRN
-242 TASKNEL
+242 KAAKSEL
-249 EVALVE
+249 EFALAE
-255 RLDTLTACEAKIQ
+255 RLESLTACEAKIE

-282 KDTESA
+282 KDTESV
-288 ESSNKIIEGL
+288 ES
-298 KAEIGDSRVENQN
+298 A
-311 LVTAINAVKLEL
+311 
-323 VHQVTSMK
+323 
-331 EASNTMDVQRQS
+331 NT
-343 ILLLEGTIK
+343 
-352 RKEKSYGSMLN
+352 
-363 NLLEYEALIAK
+363 
-374 LNAELEIL
+374 
-382 RQQNVYFRD
+382 
-391 LSDNLQQKELRHLG
+391 
-405 RGVAIVQPMRTST
+405 
-418 DTGCFVWQ
+418 
-426 SGDLLAPE
+426 
-434 PLLLEGRSG
+434 
-443 EALPLQRPVCS
+443 
-454 VPKTSLSTA
+454 
-463 AEAAVISESSATSTA
+463 
-478 RASPSQRAC
+478 
-487 YLAGRDGAKYGFL
+487 
-500 QLFTAKLYRIS
+500 
-511 SVPLLLG
+511 
-518 HVALKLVLLMMR
+518 
-530 VHTCLQNT
+530 
-538 FRMPVQAKR
+538 KR

-587 LSSQEKEIKK
+587 LSSQEKEIKR
-597 LNQEKDQS
+597 LNQEKEQS
-605 VNKET
+605 VNKGN
-610 DINKATISPSTTGRS
+610 DSNKTTISPSTTGRS

-632 SLEMST
+632 SLEIST

-683 VERLTKLVANQQRT
+683 VERLTKLLANQQKT
-697 LPQIGEESSG
+697 LPQIGEESAG

-720 IRALERNK
+720 MRAVERNK
-728 LLQRKVDV
+728 VLQRKVDV
-736 LFQRLADDQQNCAVI
+736 LFQRLAEDQQNFAVI
-751 GQLRLELQQARTE
+751 GQLRLELQQARTD
-764 VETSDKWRQECVD
+764 VETSDKWRLECAD

-876 MTPSVENLKAE
+876 MSPTVENLKAE

-899 SSEGQQQRK
+899 STEGQQLQRK

-952 PEQPASESE
+952 PDQPASESE

-1000 MVELD
+1000 LVELD

-1022 EQLRVIN
+1022 EQLRAIN

-1047 VELQRQLELKTQ
+1047 VEMQRQLELKTQ
-1059 QIDQLKLAHSTL
+1059 QIDQLKLAQSTL
-1071 TADSQIT
+1071 TADAQIT

-1084 LQQQM
+1084 VQQQM
-1089 QEIEQHYADSVDNL
+1089 QEMEQQHADSVDHL
-1103 QSQLEQHKLEA
+1103 QTQLEQHKVEA
-1114 MQQLEEHER
+1114 VKQLEEHEH
-1123 LHQEALERDWVALA
+1123 LHQEALERDWVALTT
-1137 IYQEQ
+1137 YQEQ

-1161 ELKQTLVENELAS
+1161 ELKQTLVENELAT

-1207 RSEELKQQL
+1207 RSEELKLQL
-1216 EALKEEQKKLMQKR
+1216 EALKEEQRKFQQKR

-1243 EEVAVPMGPPSG
+1243 EEVAVPMGPPASL
-1255 QASSSKLNAAAAVV
+1255 ASSSKLTAAAVV
-1269 AQRVNTSSPDLGIE
+1269 AQRVNNSSPDLGIE

-1303 TVEIKNEGA
+1303 TVELKNECA
-1312 SVQKTNLEGE
+1312 KTKSE
-1322 FDRILRRRD
+1322 
-1331 YSTKLFFFST
+1331 
-1341 ESTSPDSKTNL
+1341 ESSSPDSKANL

-1357 TVHDC
+1357 TAHDC

-1381 AFEDTYEKLRL
+1381 AFEDTYEKLRM

>member
-22 SLREISL
+22 SLKEITL

-42 SEIDRRVLRKL
+42 AEIDRRVLRKL

-76 SYASFDTA
+76 SYASFDVP
-84 RPQGGSHSP
+84 RPPGGGNSP
-93 MVMQGRSVREL
+93 LPSQGRSVREL
-104 EEQMSTLRKENFN
+104 EEQMSALRKENFN

-124 MEEGQPGA
+124 LEEGQPGA
-132 RANNSPDSL
+132 RADSSTESL
-141 SKQLIDAKIEIEMLR
+141 SKQLIDAKIEIATLR
-156 KTVDEKMDLLK
+156 KTVDVKMELLK
-167 DAARAISHHEDMQRK
+167 DAARAISHHEELQRK
-182 ADFDSQRIIDELQDQ
+182 ADIDSQAIIDELQEQ
-197 IRSYQMA
+197 IHAYQMA
-204 ESDQHGENSA
+204 ESGGQPVENIAKTRKMLRLESE
-214 VFNDNKLQR
+214 VQR
-223 LQLEVQKLEKELQ
+223 LEEELVNI
-236 ESDVRN
+236 EARN
-242 TASKNEL
+242 VAARNEL
-249 EVALVE
+249 EFMLAE
-255 RLDTLTACEAKIQ
+255 RLESLTACEGKIQ
-268 ELAIKNAELVERLE
+268 ELAIKNSELVERLE
-282 KDTESA
+282 KETASA
-288 ESSNKIIEGL
+288 ELSN
-298 KAEIGDSRVENQN
+298 AN
-311 LVTAINAVKLEL
+311 
-323 VHQVTSMK
+323 
-331 EASNTMDVQRQS
+331 
-343 ILLLEGTIK
+343 
-352 RKEKSYGSMLN
+352 
-363 NLLEYEALIAK
+363 
-374 LNAELEIL
+374 
-382 RQQNVYFRD
+382 RD
-391 LSDNLQQKELRHLG
+391 
-405 RGVAIVQPMRTST
+405 
-418 DTGCFVWQ
+418 
-426 SGDLLAPE
+426 
-434 PLLLEGRSG
+434 
-443 EALPLQRPVCS
+443 
-454 VPKTSLSTA
+454 
-463 AEAAVISESSATSTA
+463 
-478 RASPSQRAC
+478 
-487 YLAGRDGAKYGFL
+487 
-500 QLFTAKLYRIS
+500 
-511 SVPLLLG
+511 
-518 HVALKLVLLMMR
+518 
-530 VHTCLQNT
+530 
-538 FRMPVQAKR
+538 
-547 ELGAQLADKMCEL
+547 LGAQLADKICEL
-560 QDAQEKL
+560 QEAQEKL

-597 LNQEKDQS
+597 LNQENEQS
-605 VNKET
+605 ANKENDCAKT
-610 DINKATISPSTTGRS
+610 VISPSSSGRS

-632 SLEMST
+632 SQEMST
-638 NLRVRYELKITEQE
+638 NLRVRYELKINEQE
-652 EKIKQLQA
+652 EKIKQLQT

-683 VERLTKLVANQQRT
+683 VERLTKLLANQQKT
-697 LPQIGEESSG
+697 LPQISEESAG

-720 IRALERNK
+720 MRALERNK

-736 LFQRLADDQQNCAVI
+736 LFQRLADDQQNSAVI

-764 VETSDKWRQECVD
+764 VETADKWRLECVD

-810 RHAMRKAVDR
+810 RNAMRKAVDR

-835 GASLADQSL
+835 ATSLADQSL

-859 VSHKTFNSHEEI
+859 ASHKTFNSHEEL
-871 HAASS
+871 HAATS
-876 MTPSVENLKAE
+876 MAPTVENLKAE
-887 NKALKRELEKRR
+887 NKALKKELEKRR
-899 SSEGQQQRK
+899 SSEGQRK

-952 PEQPASESE
+952 PEQAISESE
-961 SEGRACATRQ
+961 SEGRTCATRQ

-992 RVLNVQCQ
+992 RMLNVQCQ

-1011 QLRCLDISQQL
+1011 QLRCLDITQQL
-1022 EQLRVIN
+1022 EQLRAIN
-1029 AALTADLQ
+1029 EALTADLQ
-1037 AIGSHEDQRM
+1037 AIGSHEEERM
-1047 VELQRQLELKTQ
+1047 VELQRQLELKNQ

-1089 QEIEQHYADSVDNL
+1089 QEIEQQHADSVETL
-1103 QSQLEQHKLEA
+1103 QSQLQKLKLDA
-1114 MQQLEEHER
+1114 VQQLEEHER
-1123 LHQEALERDWVALA
+1123 LHREALERDWVALTT
-1137 IYQEQ
+1137 YQEQ

-1161 ELKQTLVENELAS
+1161 ELKQTLVENELAT

-1207 RSEELKQQL
+1207 RSEELRLQL
-1216 EALKEEQKKLMQKR
+1216 EALKEEHQKLLQKR

-1255 QASSSKLNAAAAVV
+1255 QATTCKQAAAAVLG
-1269 AQRVNTSSPDLGIE
+1269 QRVNTSSPDLGIE
-1283 SDAGRISSVEL
+1283 SDAGRISSVEV

-1303 TVEIKNEGA
+1303 TVEMKTEGSA
-1312 SVQKTNLEGE
+1312 SPKAKSE
-1322 FDRILRRRD
+1322 
-1331 YSTKLFFFST
+1331 
-1341 ESTSPDSKTNL
+1341 ESTSPDSKSNV
-1352 ATAAA
+1352 ATGAA

-1381 AFEDTYEKLRL
+1381 AFEDTYEKLRM

>member
-15 GNGTCAS
+15 GNGTCTS
-22 SLREISL
+22 SLKEITL

-42 SEIDRRVLRKL
+42 SEIDKRVLRKL

-76 SYASFDTA
+76 SYASFDVP
-84 RPQGGSHSP
+84 RPPGGGNSP
-93 MVMQGRSVREL
+93 LPPQGRSVREL
-104 EEQMSTLRKENFN
+104 EEQMSALRKENFN

-124 MEEGQPGA
+124 LEEGQPGA
-132 RANNSPDSL
+132 RADSSSDSL
-141 SKQLIDAKIEIEMLR
+141 SKQLIDAKIEIATLR
-156 KTVDEKMDLLK
+156 KTVDVKMELLK
-167 DAARAISHHEDMQRK
+167 DAARAISHHEELQRK
-182 ADFDSQRIIDELQDQ
+182 ADLESQAIIDELQEQ
-197 IRSYQMA
+197 INAYQVA
-204 ESDQHGENSA
+204 ESGGQPVENIARTRKVLRLESE
-214 VFNDNKLQR
+214 VQR
-223 LQLEVQKLEKELQ
+223 LEEELVNI
-236 ESDVRN
+236 EARN
-242 TASKNEL
+242 VAARNEL
-249 EVALVE
+249 EFMLAE
-255 RLDTLTACEAKIQ
+255 RMESLTACESKIQ
-268 ELAIKNAELVERLE
+268 ELAIKNSELVERLE
-282 KDTESA
+282 KETASA
-288 ESSNKIIEGL
+288 ESSN
-298 KAEIGDSRVENQN
+298 AN
-311 LVTAINAVKLEL
+311 
-323 VHQVTSMK
+323 
-331 EASNTMDVQRQS
+331 
-343 ILLLEGTIK
+343 
-352 RKEKSYGSMLN
+352 
-363 NLLEYEALIAK
+363 
-374 LNAELEIL
+374 
-382 RQQNVYFRD
+382 RD
-391 LSDNLQQKELRHLG
+391 
-405 RGVAIVQPMRTST
+405 
-418 DTGCFVWQ
+418 
-426 SGDLLAPE
+426 
-434 PLLLEGRSG
+434 
-443 EALPLQRPVCS
+443 
-454 VPKTSLSTA
+454 
-463 AEAAVISESSATSTA
+463 
-478 RASPSQRAC
+478 
-487 YLAGRDGAKYGFL
+487 
-500 QLFTAKLYRIS
+500 
-511 SVPLLLG
+511 
-518 HVALKLVLLMMR
+518 
-530 VHTCLQNT
+530 
-538 FRMPVQAKR
+538 
-547 ELGAQLADKMCEL
+547 LGAQLADKICEL

-597 LNQEKDQS
+597 LNQENEQS
-605 VNKET
+605 ANKENDCAKT
-610 DINKATISPSTTGRS
+610 VISPSSSGRS

-632 SLEMST
+632 SHEMST
-638 NLRVRYELKITEQE
+638 NLRVRYELKIKEQE
-652 EKIKQLQA
+652 EKIKQLET

-683 VERLTKLVANQQRT
+683 VERLTKLLANQQKT
-697 LPQIGEESSG
+697 LPQISEESAG

-720 IRALERNK
+720 MRALERNK

-736 LFQRLADDQQNCAVI
+736 LFQRLADDQQNSAVI

-764 VETSDKWRQECVD
+764 VETADKWRLECVD

-810 RHAMRKAVDR
+810 RNAMRKAVDR

-835 GASLADQSL
+835 ATSLADQSL

-859 VSHKTFNSHEEI
+859 ASHKTFNSHEEL
-871 HAASS
+871 HAATS
-876 MTPSVENLKAE
+876 MAPTVENLKAE
-887 NKALKRELEKRR
+887 NKALKKELEKRR
-899 SSEGQQQRK
+899 SSEGQRK

-952 PEQPASESE
+952 PEQAVSESE
-961 SEGRACATRQ
+961 SEGRTCATRQ

-992 RVLNVQCQ
+992 RMLNVQCQ

-1011 QLRCLDISQQL
+1011 QLRCLDITQQL

-1029 AALTADLQ
+1029 EALTADLQ
-1037 AIGSHEDQRM
+1037 AIGSHEEERM
-1047 VELQRQLELKTQ
+1047 VELQRQLELKNQ

-1089 QEIEQHYADSVDNL
+1089 QEIEQQHADSVETL
-1103 QSQLEQHKLEA
+1103 QSQLQKLKLDAE
-1114 MQQLEEHER
+1114 QQLAEHER
-1123 LHQEALERDWVALA
+1123 LHREALERDWVALTT
-1137 IYQEQ
+1137 YQEQ

-1149 QRSLDYHQENEK
+1149 QLSLDYHQENEK
-1161 ELKQTLVENELAS
+1161 ELKQTLVENELAT

-1207 RSEELKQQL
+1207 RSEELRLQL
-1216 EALKEEQKKLMQKR
+1216 EALKKEQQKQLQKR

-1255 QASSSKLNAAAAVV
+1255 QATTCKQAAAAVV
-1269 AQRVNTSSPDLGIE
+1269 GQRVNTSSPDLGIE
-1283 SDAGRISSVEL
+1283 SDAGRISSVEV

-1303 TVEIKNEGA
+1303 TVEMKTEGSA
-1312 SVQKTNLEGE
+1312 
-1322 FDRILRRRD
+1322 
-1331 YSTKLFFFST
+1331 STKAKSE
-1341 ESTSPDSKTNL
+1341 ESSSPDSKSNV
-1352 ATAAA
+1352 ATGGAA

-1381 AFEDTYEKLRL
+1381 AFEDTYEKLRM

>member
-42 SEIDRRVLRKL
+42 SEIDKRVLRKL

-76 SYASFDTA
+76 SYASFDVA
-84 RPQGGSHSP
+84 RPPGGGHSP
-93 MVMQGRSVREL
+93 LAMQGRSVREL

-132 RANNSPDSL
+132 RANSSSDSL
-141 SKQLIDAKIEIEMLR
+141 GKQLIDAKIEIETLR
-156 KTVDEKMDLLK
+156 KTVDEKMELLK
-167 DAARAISHHEDMQRK
+167 DAARAISQHEEMQRK
-182 ADFDSQRIIDELQDQ
+182 ADFDSQALIDELQEQ
-197 IRSYQMA
+197 IHAYQVA
-204 ESDQHGENSA
+204 ESGQPGENVA
-214 VFNDNKLQR
+214 DTKKLLRLESEVQR
-223 LQLEVQKLEKELQ
+223 LEEELVKT
-236 ESDVRN
+236 EARN
-242 TASKNEL
+242 IAAKNEL
-249 EVALVE
+249 EFTLAE
-255 RLDTLTACEAKIQ
+255 RLESLTACEAKIQ

-282 KDTESA
+282 KEVESA
-288 ESSNKIIEGL
+288 ESSN
-298 KAEIGDSRVENQN
+298 
-311 LVTAINAVKLEL
+311 
-323 VHQVTSMK
+323 
-331 EASNTMDVQRQS
+331 
-343 ILLLEGTIK
+343 
-352 RKEKSYGSMLN
+352 
-363 NLLEYEALIAK
+363 
-374 LNAELEIL
+374 
-382 RQQNVYFRD
+382 
-391 LSDNLQQKELRHLG
+391 
-405 RGVAIVQPMRTST
+405 
-418 DTGCFVWQ
+418 
-426 SGDLLAPE
+426 
-434 PLLLEGRSG
+434 
-443 EALPLQRPVCS
+443 
-454 VPKTSLSTA
+454 
-463 AEAAVISESSATSTA
+463 
-478 RASPSQRAC
+478 
-487 YLAGRDGAKYGFL
+487 
-500 QLFTAKLYRIS
+500 
-511 SVPLLLG
+511 
-518 HVALKLVLLMMR
+518 
-530 VHTCLQNT
+530 
-538 FRMPVQAKR
+538 AKR
-547 ELGAQLADKMCEL
+547 DLGAQLADKICEL
-560 QDAQEKL
+560 QDSQEKL
-567 KERERIHEQACR
+567 KERERIYEQACR

-587 LSSQEKEIKK
+587 VSSQEKEIKK
-597 LNQEKDQS
+597 LNQDNEQS
-605 VNKET
+605 ANKEN
-610 DINKATISPSTTGRS
+610 DCAKAVISPSTSGRS

-638 NLRVRYELKITEQE
+638 NLRVRYELKIGEQE
-652 EKIKQLQA
+652 EKIKQLQT

-683 VERLTKLVANQQRT
+683 VERLTKLVASQQKT
-697 LPQIGEESSG
+697 LPQISEESAG

-720 IRALERNK
+720 LRALERNK

-736 LFQRLADDQQNCAVI
+736 LFQRLADDQQNSAVI

-764 VETSDKWRQECVD
+764 VETADKWRLECVD

-810 RHAMRKAVDR
+810 RNAMRKAVDR

-835 GASLADQSL
+835 ATSLADQSL

-859 VSHKTFNSHEEI
+859 ASHKTFNSHEEL
-871 HAASS
+871 HAASA
-876 MTPSVENLKAE
+876 MAPTVENLKAE
-887 NKALKRELEKRR
+887 NKALKKELEKRR
-899 SSEGQQQRK
+899 SSEGQRK

-952 PEQPASESE
+952 PEQAVSESE
-961 SEGRACATRQ
+961 SEGRTCAIRQ

-992 RVLNVQCQ
+992 RMLNVQCQ

-1011 QLRCLDISQQL
+1011 QLRFLDISQQL

-1029 AALTADLQ
+1029 EALTADLQ
-1037 AIGSHEDQRM
+1037 AIGSHEDQRI
-1047 VELQRQLELKTQ
+1047 VELQRQLELKNQ

-1089 QEIEQHYADSVDNL
+1089 QEMEQQHVDSVDTL
-1103 QSQLEQHKLEA
+1103 QSQLKQLKLDA
-1114 MQQLEEHER
+1114 VQQLEEHDR
-1123 LHQEALERDWVALA
+1123 LHRDALERDWVALTT
-1137 IYQEQ
+1137 YQEQ

-1161 ELKQTLVENELAS
+1161 ELKQTLVENELAT

-1207 RSEELKQQL
+1207 RTEELRLQL
-1216 EALKEEQKKLMQKR
+1216 EALKEEQQKLLQQR

-1255 QASSSKLNAAAAVV
+1255 QATTCKQAGSAMVG
-1269 AQRVNTSSPDLGIE
+1269 QRVSTSSPDLGIE
-1283 SDAGRISSVEL
+1283 SDAGRIFSVEL
-1294 SNAQRAMLK
+1294 SKAQRAMLK
-1303 TVEIKNEGA
+1303 TVEMKTEGA
-1312 SVQKTNLEGE
+1312 SSPKAKSE
-1322 FDRILRRRD
+1322 
-1331 YSTKLFFFST
+1331 
-1341 ESTSPDSKTNL
+1341 ESASPDSKSNM
-1352 ATAAA
+1352 ATGAA

-1381 AFEDTYEKLRL
+1381 AFEDTYEKLRM